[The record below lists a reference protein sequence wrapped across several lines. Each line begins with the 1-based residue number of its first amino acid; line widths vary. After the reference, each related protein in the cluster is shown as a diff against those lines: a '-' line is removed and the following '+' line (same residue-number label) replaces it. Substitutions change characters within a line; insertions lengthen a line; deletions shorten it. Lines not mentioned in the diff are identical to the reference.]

1 MDNAFLEKLVNEK
14 IQTTYAKIITYSFDE
29 KPLSSIEGRVS
40 SGSIQANG
48 ASAVRRTLSL
58 SMVAKPEI
66 ANIESLDNEIAINK
80 KVKVYIGRKNGFAD
94 YQKYGDIV
102 WFNCGLYVI
111 SSASINQSTSGW
123 TISISGKDK
132 MALLDGTAGG
142 TLPTAVTFHEIF
154 EDLGDGNYKI
164 DYPTIYQIIQEAV
177 NHYGEIPLHDIIIND
192 LDKVAK
198 VLIKYIGGKPIYF
211 AENYASFAYAEDAVH
226 TQKYTYGQDVGYEFT
241 AFTYPGELVLAA
253 GATVVNLLEKICQIL
268 GNYEYFFDLDGR
280 FIFQEKK
287 NYLNTVSPIAYLV
300 PQDYIQS
307 YSTEAAYEIRDSDTL
322 VSLTR
327 SPRYEDIK
335 NDFVVWG
342 KNDSGVDIH
351 YRLVIDEKPVLNKC
365 KKYMWSV
372 VDVMGDVINYLYTDT
387 NTKPDG
393 ANELAASP
401 CEEWREEIYRNAL
414 ERQAQAQSTEPYD
427 AEMLAFWRLLYDPDN
442 KDWIYPD
449 YPEYNYWSPSVREDP
464 ASLVFWIDFID
475 TTSEVG
481 KYAVSQIGRRMKVVN
496 NDNIKILFTKEIPPI
511 VFIPDY
517 QKVADLLEIEAPAL
531 KFTGTLAGATS
542 CLGNNRGFATFSWRD
557 VSQKGYSSN
566 GTDWTPARVLY
577 GFDAVGCSNTRMVAV
592 DNTNKRS
599 YYSDNGGI
607 SWKTGSYSVG
617 FNILNITYCNDRFL
631 GFTGSG
637 SSFKIVHSYD
647 GISWTITSDI
657 LPSRWKN
664 DWGSFAYGN
673 GVYIA
678 RSNDSG
684 FMYSTDGLSW
694 EHITVPSVKPGTTT
708 SCLWNKITYFKGKF
722 IATAYGRDC
731 VITSADGKNW
741 EFVILPEKQYSQILV
756 EYKDKLYSFDN
767 GHASLVTEDGTTWT
781 VWQDMSYI
789 KAAAVSQG
797 KLLLIN
803 RDETYQCTE
812 DMKNWITA
820 NYAAAVREYCAAN
833 ETNYLFQ
840 LSPQVESSFVHSST
854 GSSAFDEIRNLLYQ
868 YLVYNTTISISCL
881 PRYWYEPNNMI
892 YLENREN
899 DIQGNYVITQY
910 SLPLTYNGTMSIT
923 MTQALTRV

>member
-1 MDNAFLEKLVNEK
+1 MNNSLLEKLVNEK
-14 IQTTYAKIITYSFDE
+14 IQTTYAKIVTYSFDE

-40 SGSIQANG
+40 GGSIQANG

-66 ANIESLDNEIAINK
+66 ANIENFDNEIAINK
-80 KVKVYIGRKNGFAD
+80 KVKIYIGRLVENE
-94 YQKYGDIV
+94 IM
-102 WFNCGLYVI
+102 WFNCGFYVI
-111 SSASINQSTSGW
+111 SNASVNQSTSGW

-177 NHYGEIPLHDIIIND
+177 NHYGEIPLHDIVIND
-192 LDKVAK
+192 LEKVAK

-226 TQKYTYGQDVGYEFT
+226 IQKYTYGQDVGYEFT

-307 YSTEAAYEIRDSDTL
+307 YSTEAAYEIKDSDTL

-342 KNDSGVDIH
+342 KNTSGVDIH

-372 VDVMGDVINYLYTDT
+372 VNDMGDVINYLYTDT
-387 NTKPDG
+387 NTKP
-393 ANELAASP
+393 AEAKELAASP

-414 ERQAQAQSTEPYD
+414 ERQVQAQSTEPYD
-427 AEMLAFWRLLYDPDN
+427 AEMLAFWRLLYNPDN
-442 KDWIYPD
+442 KDWVYAN
-449 YPEYNYWSPSVREDP
+449 YPEYNHWNPSVREDP
-464 ASLVFWIDFID
+464 ASLIFWIDFID

-496 NDNIKILFTKEIPPI
+496 NDSIKILFTKQIPPI

-517 QKVADLLEIEAPAL
+517 QEVADLLEIEYA
-531 KFTGTLAGATS
+531 
-542 CLGNNRGFATFSWRD
+542 
-557 VSQKGYSSN
+557 
-566 GTDWTPARVLY
+566 
-577 GFDAVGCSNTRMVAV
+577 DAEDA
-592 DNTNKRS
+592 
-599 YYSDNGGI
+599 
-607 SWKTGSYSVG
+607 
-617 FNILNITYCNDRFL
+617 
-631 GFTGSG
+631 
-637 SSFKIVHSYD
+637 
-647 GISWTITSDI
+647 
-657 LPSRWKN
+657 
-664 DWGSFAYGN
+664 A
-673 GVYIA
+673 
-678 RSNDSG
+678 
-684 FMYSTDGLSW
+684 
-694 EHITVPSVKPGTTT
+694 
-708 SCLWNKITYFKGKF
+708 
-722 IATAYGRDC
+722 
-731 VITSADGKNW
+731 
-741 EFVILPEKQYSQILV
+741 EK
-756 EYKDKLYSFDN
+756 
-767 GHASLVTEDGTTWT
+767 
-781 VWQDMSYI
+781 
-789 KAAAVSQG
+789 
-797 KLLLIN
+797 
-803 RDETYQCTE
+803 
-812 DMKNWITA
+812 
-820 NYAAAVREYCAAN
+820 VREYCAAN
-833 ETNYLFQ
+833 ETNYFFQ
-840 LSPQVESSFVHSST
+840 LSPQVESSFVNSST

-899 DIQGNYVITQY
+899 GIQGNYVITQY

>member
-1 MDNAFLEKLVNEK
+1 MDNILLEKLVNEK

-40 SGSIQANG
+40 GGSIQANG

-58 SMVAKPEI
+58 SMIAKPEI
-66 ANIESLDNEIAINK
+66 ANIENLDNEIAINK
-80 KVKVYIGRKNGFAD
+80 KVKVYIGRLVENE
-94 YQKYGDIV
+94 IM
-102 WFNCGLYVI
+102 WFNCGFYVI
-111 SSASINQSTSGW
+111 SSASVNQSTSGW

-192 LDKVAK
+192 LEKVAK

-287 NYLNTVSPIAYLV
+287 NYLNTVSPIVYLV

-307 YSTEAAYEIRDSDTL
+307 YSTEATYEIKDSDTL

-342 KNDSGVDIH
+342 KNASGVDIH

-372 VDVMGDVINYLYTDT
+372 VNDMGDVINYLYTDT
-387 NTKPDG
+387 NTKP
-393 ANELAASP
+393 AEAKELVASP

-414 ERQAQAQSTEPYD
+414 ERQAQVQPTEPYD
-427 AEMLAFWRLLYDPDN
+427 AEMLAFWRLLYNPDN
-442 KDWIYPD
+442 KDWVYAD
-449 YPEYNYWSPSVREDP
+449 YPEYNHWNPNVREDP

-496 NDNIKILFTKEIPPI
+496 NDNIKILFAKQIPPI

-517 QKVADLLEIEAPAL
+517 QEVADLLEIEYTNAE
-531 KFTGTLAGATS
+531 
-542 CLGNNRGFATFSWRD
+542 
-557 VSQKGYSSN
+557 
-566 GTDWTPARVLY
+566 
-577 GFDAVGCSNTRMVAV
+577 DAA
-592 DNTNKRS
+592 
-599 YYSDNGGI
+599 
-607 SWKTGSYSVG
+607 
-617 FNILNITYCNDRFL
+617 
-631 GFTGSG
+631 
-637 SSFKIVHSYD
+637 
-647 GISWTITSDI
+647 
-657 LPSRWKN
+657 
-664 DWGSFAYGN
+664 
-673 GVYIA
+673 
-678 RSNDSG
+678 
-684 FMYSTDGLSW
+684 
-694 EHITVPSVKPGTTT
+694 
-708 SCLWNKITYFKGKF
+708 
-722 IATAYGRDC
+722 
-731 VITSADGKNW
+731 
-741 EFVILPEKQYSQILV
+741 EK
-756 EYKDKLYSFDN
+756 
-767 GHASLVTEDGTTWT
+767 
-781 VWQDMSYI
+781 
-789 KAAAVSQG
+789 
-797 KLLLIN
+797 
-803 RDETYQCTE
+803 
-812 DMKNWITA
+812 
-820 NYAAAVREYCAAN
+820 VREYCAAN
-833 ETNYLFQ
+833 ETNYFFK
-840 LSPQVESSFVHSST
+840 LSPQVESSFVNSST
-854 GSSAFDEIRNLLYQ
+854 GVSAFDEIRNLLYQ

-899 DIQGNYVITQY
+899 GIQGNYVITQY

>member
-1 MDNAFLEKLVNEK
+1 MDNILLEKLVNEK

-40 SGSIQANG
+40 GGSIQANG

-66 ANIESLDNEIAINK
+66 ANIENLDNEIAINK
-80 KVKVYIGRKNGFAD
+80 KVKVYIGRLVENE
-94 YQKYGDIV
+94 IM
-102 WFNCGLYVI
+102 WFNCGFYVI
-111 SSASINQSTSGW
+111 SSASVNQSTSGW

-192 LDKVAK
+192 LEQVAK

-241 AFTYPGELVLAA
+241 AFTYPGELVFAA

-287 NYLNTVSPIAYLV
+287 NYLNTVSPIVYLV

-307 YSTEAAYEIRDSDTL
+307 YSTEAAYEIKDSDTL

-342 KNDSGVDIH
+342 KNASGVDIH

-372 VDVMGDVINYLYTDT
+372 VNDMGDVINYLYTDT
-387 NTKPDG
+387 NTKP
-393 ANELAASP
+393 AEAKELVASP

-414 ERQAQAQSTEPYD
+414 ERQAQVQSTEPYD

-442 KDWIYPD
+442 KDWVYAD
-449 YPEYNYWSPSVREDP
+449 YPEYNYWNPSVREDP

-496 NDNIKILFTKEIPPI
+496 NDDIKILFTKQIPPI

-517 QKVADLLEIEAPAL
+517 QEVADLLEIEYTNAE
-531 KFTGTLAGATS
+531 
-542 CLGNNRGFATFSWRD
+542 
-557 VSQKGYSSN
+557 
-566 GTDWTPARVLY
+566 
-577 GFDAVGCSNTRMVAV
+577 DAA
-592 DNTNKRS
+592 
-599 YYSDNGGI
+599 
-607 SWKTGSYSVG
+607 
-617 FNILNITYCNDRFL
+617 
-631 GFTGSG
+631 
-637 SSFKIVHSYD
+637 
-647 GISWTITSDI
+647 
-657 LPSRWKN
+657 
-664 DWGSFAYGN
+664 
-673 GVYIA
+673 
-678 RSNDSG
+678 
-684 FMYSTDGLSW
+684 
-694 EHITVPSVKPGTTT
+694 
-708 SCLWNKITYFKGKF
+708 
-722 IATAYGRDC
+722 
-731 VITSADGKNW
+731 
-741 EFVILPEKQYSQILV
+741 EK
-756 EYKDKLYSFDN
+756 
-767 GHASLVTEDGTTWT
+767 
-781 VWQDMSYI
+781 
-789 KAAAVSQG
+789 
-797 KLLLIN
+797 
-803 RDETYQCTE
+803 
-812 DMKNWITA
+812 
-820 NYAAAVREYCAAN
+820 VREYCAAN
-833 ETNYLFQ
+833 ETNYFFQ

-854 GSSAFDEIRNLLYQ
+854 GPSAFDEIRNLLYQ

-899 DIQGNYVITQY
+899 GIQGNYVITQY

>member
-1 MDNAFLEKLVNEK
+1 MNNQLLEKLVNEK
-14 IQTTYAKIITYSFDE
+14 IQTTYAKIVTYSFDE

-40 SGSIQANG
+40 GGSIQANG

-66 ANIESLDNEIAINK
+66 ANIENLDNEIAINK
-80 KVKVYIGRKNGFAD
+80 KVKVYIGRLA
-94 YQKYGDIV
+94 GDEIM
-102 WFNCGLYVI
+102 WFNCGFYVI
-111 SSASINQSTSGW
+111 SSASVNQSTSGW

-192 LDKVAK
+192 LEKVAK

-307 YSTEAAYEIRDSDTL
+307 YSTEAAYEIKDSDTL

-342 KNDSGVDIH
+342 KNASGVDIH

-365 KKYMWSV
+365 KRYMWSV
-372 VDVMGDVINYLYTDT
+372 VDDMGDVINYLYTDT
-387 NTKPDG
+387 NTKP
-393 ANELAASP
+393 AEAKELVASP

-414 ERQAQAQSTEPYD
+414 ERQAQVQSTEPYD

-442 KDWIYPD
+442 KDWVYAD
-449 YPEYNYWSPSVREDP
+449 YPEYNHWNPSVREDP

-496 NDNIKILFTKEIPPI
+496 NDDIKILFTKQTPPI

-517 QKVADLLEIEAPAL
+517 QEVADLLEIEYA
-531 KFTGTLAGATS
+531 
-542 CLGNNRGFATFSWRD
+542 
-557 VSQKGYSSN
+557 
-566 GTDWTPARVLY
+566 
-577 GFDAVGCSNTRMVAV
+577 DAEDA
-592 DNTNKRS
+592 
-599 YYSDNGGI
+599 
-607 SWKTGSYSVG
+607 
-617 FNILNITYCNDRFL
+617 
-631 GFTGSG
+631 
-637 SSFKIVHSYD
+637 
-647 GISWTITSDI
+647 
-657 LPSRWKN
+657 
-664 DWGSFAYGN
+664 A
-673 GVYIA
+673 
-678 RSNDSG
+678 
-684 FMYSTDGLSW
+684 
-694 EHITVPSVKPGTTT
+694 
-708 SCLWNKITYFKGKF
+708 
-722 IATAYGRDC
+722 
-731 VITSADGKNW
+731 
-741 EFVILPEKQYSQILV
+741 EK
-756 EYKDKLYSFDN
+756 
-767 GHASLVTEDGTTWT
+767 
-781 VWQDMSYI
+781 
-789 KAAAVSQG
+789 
-797 KLLLIN
+797 
-803 RDETYQCTE
+803 
-812 DMKNWITA
+812 
-820 NYAAAVREYCAAN
+820 VREYCAAN
-833 ETNYLFQ
+833 ETNYFFQ

-868 YLVYNTTISISCL
+868 YLIYNTTISISCL

-899 DIQGNYVITQY
+899 GIQGNYVITQY

>member
-1 MDNAFLEKLVNEK
+1 MDNILLEKLVNEK

-40 SGSIQANG
+40 GGSIQANG

-58 SMVAKPEI
+58 SMIAKPEI
-66 ANIESLDNEIAINK
+66 ANIENLDNEIAINK
-80 KVKVYIGRKNGFAD
+80 KVKVYIGRLA
-94 YQKYGDIV
+94 GDEIM
-102 WFNCGLYVI
+102 WFNCGFYVI
-111 SSASINQSTSGW
+111 SSASVNQSTSGW

-192 LDKVAK
+192 LEKVAK

-241 AFTYPGELVLAA
+241 AFTYPGELVFAA

-287 NYLNTVSPIAYLV
+287 NYLNTVSPITYLV

-307 YSTEAAYEIRDSDTL
+307 YSTEAAYEIKDSDTL

-327 SPRYEDIK
+327 SPRYDDIK

-342 KNDSGVDIH
+342 KNASGVDIH

-372 VDVMGDVINYLYTDT
+372 VNDMGDVINYLYTDT
-387 NTKPDG
+387 NTKP
-393 ANELAASP
+393 AEAKELVASP

-414 ERQAQAQSTEPYD
+414 ERQAQVQSTEPYD

-442 KDWIYPD
+442 KDWVYAD
-449 YPEYNYWSPSVREDP
+449 YPEYNYWNPSVREDP

-496 NDNIKILFTKEIPPI
+496 NDDIKILFTKQIPPI

-517 QKVADLLEIEAPAL
+517 QEVADLLEIEYTNAE
-531 KFTGTLAGATS
+531 
-542 CLGNNRGFATFSWRD
+542 
-557 VSQKGYSSN
+557 
-566 GTDWTPARVLY
+566 
-577 GFDAVGCSNTRMVAV
+577 DAA
-592 DNTNKRS
+592 
-599 YYSDNGGI
+599 
-607 SWKTGSYSVG
+607 
-617 FNILNITYCNDRFL
+617 
-631 GFTGSG
+631 
-637 SSFKIVHSYD
+637 
-647 GISWTITSDI
+647 
-657 LPSRWKN
+657 
-664 DWGSFAYGN
+664 
-673 GVYIA
+673 
-678 RSNDSG
+678 
-684 FMYSTDGLSW
+684 
-694 EHITVPSVKPGTTT
+694 
-708 SCLWNKITYFKGKF
+708 
-722 IATAYGRDC
+722 
-731 VITSADGKNW
+731 
-741 EFVILPEKQYSQILV
+741 EK
-756 EYKDKLYSFDN
+756 
-767 GHASLVTEDGTTWT
+767 
-781 VWQDMSYI
+781 
-789 KAAAVSQG
+789 
-797 KLLLIN
+797 
-803 RDETYQCTE
+803 
-812 DMKNWITA
+812 
-820 NYAAAVREYCAAN
+820 VREYCAAN
-833 ETNYLFQ
+833 ETNYFFQ

-854 GSSAFDEIRNLLYQ
+854 GPSAFDEIRNLLYQ

-899 DIQGNYVITQY
+899 GIQGNYVITQY

>member
-1 MDNAFLEKLVNEK
+1 MDNILLEKLVNEK

-40 SGSIQANG
+40 GGSIQANG

-66 ANIESLDNEIAINK
+66 ANIENLDNEIAINK
-80 KVKVYIGRKNGFAD
+80 KVKVYIGRLVENE
-94 YQKYGDIV
+94 IM
-102 WFNCGLYVI
+102 WFNCGFYVI
-111 SSASINQSTSGW
+111 SSASVNQSTSGW

-192 LDKVAK
+192 LEKVAK

-287 NYLNTVSPIAYLV
+287 NYLNTVSPITYLI

-307 YSTEAAYEIRDSDTL
+307 YSTEAAYEIKDSDTL

-342 KNDSGVDIH
+342 KNASGVDIH

-372 VDVMGDVINYLYTDT
+372 IDTAGDVINYLYTDT
-387 NTKPDG
+387 NTKP
-393 ANELAASP
+393 AEAKELVASP

-414 ERQAQAQSTEPYD
+414 ERQAQVQSTEPYD

-442 KDWIYPD
+442 KDWVYAD
-449 YPEYNYWSPSVREDP
+449 YPEYNYWNPSVREDP

-496 NDNIKILFTKEIPPI
+496 NDDIKILFTKQIPPI

-517 QKVADLLEIEAPAL
+517 QEIADLLEIEYTNAE
-531 KFTGTLAGATS
+531 
-542 CLGNNRGFATFSWRD
+542 
-557 VSQKGYSSN
+557 
-566 GTDWTPARVLY
+566 
-577 GFDAVGCSNTRMVAV
+577 DAA
-592 DNTNKRS
+592 
-599 YYSDNGGI
+599 
-607 SWKTGSYSVG
+607 
-617 FNILNITYCNDRFL
+617 
-631 GFTGSG
+631 
-637 SSFKIVHSYD
+637 
-647 GISWTITSDI
+647 
-657 LPSRWKN
+657 
-664 DWGSFAYGN
+664 
-673 GVYIA
+673 
-678 RSNDSG
+678 
-684 FMYSTDGLSW
+684 
-694 EHITVPSVKPGTTT
+694 
-708 SCLWNKITYFKGKF
+708 
-722 IATAYGRDC
+722 
-731 VITSADGKNW
+731 
-741 EFVILPEKQYSQILV
+741 EK
-756 EYKDKLYSFDN
+756 
-767 GHASLVTEDGTTWT
+767 
-781 VWQDMSYI
+781 
-789 KAAAVSQG
+789 
-797 KLLLIN
+797 
-803 RDETYQCTE
+803 
-812 DMKNWITA
+812 
-820 NYAAAVREYCAAN
+820 VREYCAAN
-833 ETNYLFQ
+833 ETNYFFQ

-854 GSSAFDEIRNLLYQ
+854 GPSAFDEIRNLLYQ

-899 DIQGNYVITQY
+899 GIQGNYVITQY

>member
-1 MDNAFLEKLVNEK
+1 MNNSLLEKLVNEK
-14 IQTTYAKIITYSFDE
+14 IQTTYAKIVTYSFDE

-40 SGSIQANG
+40 GGSIQANG

-66 ANIESLDNEIAINK
+66 ANIENFDNEIAINK
-80 KVKVYIGRKNGFAD
+80 KVKIYIGRLVENE
-94 YQKYGDIV
+94 IM
-102 WFNCGLYVI
+102 WFNCGFYVI
-111 SSASINQSTSGW
+111 SNASVNQSTSGW

-192 LDKVAK
+192 LEKVAK

-226 TQKYTYGQDVGYEFT
+226 TQKYIYGQDVGYEFT

-307 YSTEAAYEIRDSDTL
+307 YSTEAAYEIKDSDTL

-342 KNDSGVDIH
+342 KNASGVDIH

-372 VDVMGDVINYLYTDT
+372 VNDAGNVINYLYTDT
-387 NTKPDG
+387 NTKP
-393 ANELAASP
+393 AEAKKLTASP

-414 ERQAQAQSTEPYD
+414 ERQVQAQSTEPYD

-442 KDWIYPD
+442 KDWIYAN
-449 YPEYNYWSPSVREDP
+449 YPEYNHWNPGVREDP

-496 NDNIKILFTKEIPPI
+496 NDSIKILFTKQIPPI

-517 QKVADLLEIEAPAL
+517 QEVADLLEIEYA
-531 KFTGTLAGATS
+531 
-542 CLGNNRGFATFSWRD
+542 
-557 VSQKGYSSN
+557 
-566 GTDWTPARVLY
+566 
-577 GFDAVGCSNTRMVAV
+577 DAEDA
-592 DNTNKRS
+592 
-599 YYSDNGGI
+599 
-607 SWKTGSYSVG
+607 
-617 FNILNITYCNDRFL
+617 
-631 GFTGSG
+631 
-637 SSFKIVHSYD
+637 
-647 GISWTITSDI
+647 
-657 LPSRWKN
+657 
-664 DWGSFAYGN
+664 A
-673 GVYIA
+673 
-678 RSNDSG
+678 
-684 FMYSTDGLSW
+684 
-694 EHITVPSVKPGTTT
+694 
-708 SCLWNKITYFKGKF
+708 
-722 IATAYGRDC
+722 
-731 VITSADGKNW
+731 
-741 EFVILPEKQYSQILV
+741 EK
-756 EYKDKLYSFDN
+756 
-767 GHASLVTEDGTTWT
+767 
-781 VWQDMSYI
+781 
-789 KAAAVSQG
+789 
-797 KLLLIN
+797 
-803 RDETYQCTE
+803 
-812 DMKNWITA
+812 
-820 NYAAAVREYCAAN
+820 VREYCAAN
-833 ETNYLFQ
+833 ETNYFFQ
-840 LSPQVESSFVHSST
+840 LSPQVESSFVNSST

-868 YLVYNTTISISCL
+868 YLIYNTAISISCL

-899 DIQGNYVITQY
+899 GIQGNYVITQY

>member
-1 MDNAFLEKLVNEK
+1 MYDNTFLEKLVNEK
-14 IQTTYAKIITYSFDE
+14 IQTTYAKIVTYTFDE
-29 KPLSSIEGRVS
+29 RPLSSIEGRVS
-40 SGSIQANG
+40 GGSIQANG

-58 SMVAKPEI
+58 SMVAKPET

-102 WFNCGLYVI
+102 WFKCGFYVI

-123 TISISGKDK
+123 TINISGKDK

-154 EDLGDGNYKI
+154 EDLGDGDYKI
-164 DYPTIYQIIQEAV
+164 DYPTIYQIIQESV
-177 NHYGEIPLHDIIIND
+177 NHYGEIPLHDIVIND
-192 LDKVAK
+192 LEKVAK

-226 TQKYTYGQDVGYEFT
+226 TKKYVYGQDVGYEFT
-241 AFTYPGELVLAA
+241 SFTYPGELVLAA
-253 GATVVNLLEKICQIL
+253 GSTVVNLLDKICQVL

-287 NYLNTVSPIAYLV
+287 NYLNTVSPLAYLV

-307 YSTEAAYEIRDSDTL
+307 YSTEAAYEIKDSDTL

-342 KNDSGVDIH
+342 KNSSGVDIH

-372 VDVMGDVINYLYTDT
+372 VDDAGDVINYLYTDD

-393 ANELAASP
+393 TKELAASP

-427 AEMLAFWRLLYDPDN
+427 AEMLAFWRTLYDPDN
-442 KDWIYPD
+442 KDWVYAD

-475 TTSEVG
+475 TTSAVG

-496 NDNIKILFTKEIPPI
+496 DDSINILFTKQIPPI

-517 QKVADLLEIEAPAL
+517 QEVADLLEIEYDSAED
-531 KFTGTLAGATS
+531 AG
-542 CLGNNRGFATFSWRD
+542 
-557 VSQKGYSSN
+557 
-566 GTDWTPARVLY
+566 
-577 GFDAVGCSNTRMVAV
+577 
-592 DNTNKRS
+592 NK
-599 YYSDNGGI
+599 
-607 SWKTGSYSVG
+607 
-617 FNILNITYCNDRFL
+617 
-631 GFTGSG
+631 
-637 SSFKIVHSYD
+637 
-647 GISWTITSDI
+647 
-657 LPSRWKN
+657 
-664 DWGSFAYGN
+664 
-673 GVYIA
+673 
-678 RSNDSG
+678 
-684 FMYSTDGLSW
+684 
-694 EHITVPSVKPGTTT
+694 
-708 SCLWNKITYFKGKF
+708 
-722 IATAYGRDC
+722 
-731 VITSADGKNW
+731 
-741 EFVILPEKQYSQILV
+741 
-756 EYKDKLYSFDN
+756 
-767 GHASLVTEDGTTWT
+767 
-781 VWQDMSYI
+781 
-789 KAAAVSQG
+789 
-797 KLLLIN
+797 
-803 RDETYQCTE
+803 
-812 DMKNWITA
+812 
-820 NYAAAVREYCAAN
+820 VREYCAAN
-833 ETNYLFQ
+833 ETNYFFQ
-840 LSPQVESSFVHSST
+840 LSPQVESSFVNSST

-881 PRYWYEPNNMI
+881 PRYWYEPNNML

-899 DIQGNYVITQY
+899 GIQGNYVITQY

-923 MTQALTRV
+923 LTEALTRV

>member
-1 MDNAFLEKLVNEK
+1 MNNSLLEKLVNEK
-14 IQTTYAKIITYSFDE
+14 IQTIYAKIVTYSFDE

-40 SGSIQANG
+40 GGSIQANG

-66 ANIESLDNEIAINK
+66 ANIENLDNEIAINK
-80 KVKVYIGRKNGFAD
+80 KVKVYIGRLMENE
-94 YQKYGDIV
+94 IM
-102 WFNCGLYVI
+102 WFNCGFYVI
-111 SSASINQSTSGW
+111 SSSSVNQSTSGW

-192 LDKVAK
+192 LEKVAK

-226 TQKYTYGQDVGYEFT
+226 TQKYIYGQDVGYEFT

-307 YSTEAAYEIRDSDTL
+307 YSTEAVYEIKDSDTL

-342 KNDSGVDIH
+342 KNASGVDIH

-372 VDVMGDVINYLYTDT
+372 VNDMGDVINYLYTDT
-387 NTKPDG
+387 NTKP
-393 ANELAASP
+393 AEAKELVASP

-414 ERQAQAQSTEPYD
+414 ERQAQVQSTEPYD

-442 KDWIYPD
+442 KDWVYAN
-449 YPEYNYWSPSVREDP
+449 YPEYNHWNPSVREDP

-496 NDNIKILFTKEIPPI
+496 NDDIKILFTKQIPPI

-517 QKVADLLEIEAPAL
+517 QEVADLLEIEYTNAE
-531 KFTGTLAGATS
+531 
-542 CLGNNRGFATFSWRD
+542 
-557 VSQKGYSSN
+557 
-566 GTDWTPARVLY
+566 
-577 GFDAVGCSNTRMVAV
+577 DAA
-592 DNTNKRS
+592 
-599 YYSDNGGI
+599 
-607 SWKTGSYSVG
+607 
-617 FNILNITYCNDRFL
+617 
-631 GFTGSG
+631 
-637 SSFKIVHSYD
+637 
-647 GISWTITSDI
+647 
-657 LPSRWKN
+657 
-664 DWGSFAYGN
+664 
-673 GVYIA
+673 
-678 RSNDSG
+678 
-684 FMYSTDGLSW
+684 
-694 EHITVPSVKPGTTT
+694 
-708 SCLWNKITYFKGKF
+708 
-722 IATAYGRDC
+722 
-731 VITSADGKNW
+731 
-741 EFVILPEKQYSQILV
+741 EK
-756 EYKDKLYSFDN
+756 
-767 GHASLVTEDGTTWT
+767 
-781 VWQDMSYI
+781 
-789 KAAAVSQG
+789 
-797 KLLLIN
+797 
-803 RDETYQCTE
+803 
-812 DMKNWITA
+812 
-820 NYAAAVREYCAAN
+820 VREYCAAN
-833 ETNYLFQ
+833 ETNYFFQ

-854 GSSAFDEIRNLLYQ
+854 GPSAFDEIRNLLYQ
-868 YLVYNTTISISCL
+868 YLIYNTTISISCL

-899 DIQGNYVITQY
+899 GIQGNYVITQY

>member
-1 MDNAFLEKLVNEK
+1 MDNILLEKLVNEK

-40 SGSIQANG
+40 GGSIQANG

-66 ANIESLDNEIAINK
+66 SNIEDLDNEIAINK
-80 KVKVYIGRKNGFAD
+80 KVKVYIGRLA
-94 YQKYGDIV
+94 GDEIM
-102 WFNCGLYVI
+102 WFNCGFYVI
-111 SSASINQSTSGW
+111 SSASVNQSTSGW

-192 LDKVAK
+192 LEKVAK

-226 TQKYTYGQDVGYEFT
+226 TKKYTYGQDVGYEFT
-241 AFTYPGELVLAA
+241 AFTYPGELVFAA

-287 NYLNTVSPIAYLV
+287 NYLNTVSPIVYLI

-307 YSTEAAYEIRDSDTL
+307 YSTEATYEIKDSDTL

-342 KNDSGVDIH
+342 KNASGVDIH

-372 VDVMGDVINYLYTDT
+372 VNDMGDVINYLYTDT
-387 NTKPDG
+387 NTKP
-393 ANELAASP
+393 AEAKELVASP

-414 ERQAQAQSTEPYD
+414 ERQAQVQSTEPYD

-442 KDWIYPD
+442 KDWVYAD
-449 YPEYNYWSPSVREDP
+449 YPEYNYWNPSVREDP

-496 NDNIKILFTKEIPPI
+496 NDNIKILFTKQIPPI

-517 QKVADLLEIEAPAL
+517 QEVADLLEIEYTNAE
-531 KFTGTLAGATS
+531 
-542 CLGNNRGFATFSWRD
+542 
-557 VSQKGYSSN
+557 
-566 GTDWTPARVLY
+566 
-577 GFDAVGCSNTRMVAV
+577 DAA
-592 DNTNKRS
+592 
-599 YYSDNGGI
+599 
-607 SWKTGSYSVG
+607 
-617 FNILNITYCNDRFL
+617 
-631 GFTGSG
+631 
-637 SSFKIVHSYD
+637 
-647 GISWTITSDI
+647 
-657 LPSRWKN
+657 
-664 DWGSFAYGN
+664 
-673 GVYIA
+673 
-678 RSNDSG
+678 
-684 FMYSTDGLSW
+684 
-694 EHITVPSVKPGTTT
+694 
-708 SCLWNKITYFKGKF
+708 
-722 IATAYGRDC
+722 
-731 VITSADGKNW
+731 
-741 EFVILPEKQYSQILV
+741 EK
-756 EYKDKLYSFDN
+756 
-767 GHASLVTEDGTTWT
+767 
-781 VWQDMSYI
+781 
-789 KAAAVSQG
+789 
-797 KLLLIN
+797 
-803 RDETYQCTE
+803 
-812 DMKNWITA
+812 
-820 NYAAAVREYCAAN
+820 VREYCAAN
-833 ETNYLFQ
+833 ETNYFFQ

-854 GSSAFDEIRNLLYQ
+854 GPSAFDEIRNLLYQ

-899 DIQGNYVITQY
+899 GIQGNYVITQY

>member
-1 MDNAFLEKLVNEK
+1 MNNSLLEKLVNEK
-14 IQTTYAKIITYSFDE
+14 IQTTYAKIVTYSFDE

-40 SGSIQANG
+40 GGSIQANG

-66 ANIESLDNEIAINK
+66 ANIENLDNEIAINK
-80 KVKVYIGRKNGFAD
+80 KVKVYIGRLVVD
-94 YQKYGDIV
+94 EIM
-102 WFNCGLYVI
+102 WFNCGFYVI
-111 SSASINQSTSGW
+111 SSASVNQSTSGW

-192 LDKVAK
+192 LEKVAK

-211 AENYASFAYAEDAVH
+211 AENYASFAYTEDAVH
-226 TQKYTYGQDVGYEFT
+226 TKKYTYGQDVGYEFT

-253 GATVVNLLEKICQIL
+253 GSTVVNLLEKICQIL

-307 YSTEAAYEIRDSDTL
+307 YSTEAAYEIKDSDTL

-342 KNDSGVDIH
+342 KNASGVDIH

-372 VDVMGDVINYLYTDT
+372 VNDMGDVINYLYTDT
-387 NTKPDG
+387 NTKP
-393 ANELAASP
+393 AEAKELVASP

-414 ERQAQAQSTEPYD
+414 ERQAQVQSTEPYD

-442 KDWIYPD
+442 KDWVYAD
-449 YPEYNYWSPSVREDP
+449 YPEYNHWNPSVREDP

-496 NDNIKILFTKEIPPI
+496 NDDIKILFTKQIPPI

-517 QKVADLLEIEAPAL
+517 QEVADLLEIEYA
-531 KFTGTLAGATS
+531 
-542 CLGNNRGFATFSWRD
+542 
-557 VSQKGYSSN
+557 
-566 GTDWTPARVLY
+566 
-577 GFDAVGCSNTRMVAV
+577 DAEDA
-592 DNTNKRS
+592 
-599 YYSDNGGI
+599 
-607 SWKTGSYSVG
+607 
-617 FNILNITYCNDRFL
+617 
-631 GFTGSG
+631 
-637 SSFKIVHSYD
+637 
-647 GISWTITSDI
+647 
-657 LPSRWKN
+657 
-664 DWGSFAYGN
+664 A
-673 GVYIA
+673 
-678 RSNDSG
+678 
-684 FMYSTDGLSW
+684 
-694 EHITVPSVKPGTTT
+694 
-708 SCLWNKITYFKGKF
+708 
-722 IATAYGRDC
+722 
-731 VITSADGKNW
+731 
-741 EFVILPEKQYSQILV
+741 EK
-756 EYKDKLYSFDN
+756 
-767 GHASLVTEDGTTWT
+767 
-781 VWQDMSYI
+781 
-789 KAAAVSQG
+789 
-797 KLLLIN
+797 
-803 RDETYQCTE
+803 
-812 DMKNWITA
+812 
-820 NYAAAVREYCAAN
+820 VREYCAAN
-833 ETNYLFQ
+833 ETNYFFQ
-840 LSPQVESSFVHSST
+840 LSPQVESSFVNSST

-868 YLVYNTTISISCL
+868 YLIYNTTISISCL

-899 DIQGNYVITQY
+899 GIQGNYVITQY

>member
-1 MDNAFLEKLVNEK
+1 MDNILLEKLVNEK

-40 SGSIQANG
+40 GGSIQANG

-58 SMVAKPEI
+58 SMIAKPEI
-66 ANIESLDNEIAINK
+66 ANIENLDNEIAINK
-80 KVKVYIGRKNGFAD
+80 KVKVYIGRLVENE
-94 YQKYGDIV
+94 IM
-102 WFNCGLYVI
+102 WFNCGFYVI
-111 SSASINQSTSGW
+111 SSASVNQSTSGW

-192 LDKVAK
+192 LEKIAK

-287 NYLNTVSPIAYLV
+287 NYLNTVSPITYLV

-307 YSTEAAYEIRDSDTL
+307 YSTEVAYEIKDSDTL

-372 VDVMGDVINYLYTDT
+372 VNDMGDVINYLYTDT
-387 NTKPDG
+387 NTKPVE
-393 ANELAASP
+393 AKELAASP

-442 KDWIYPD
+442 KDWVYAD
-449 YPEYNYWSPSVREDP
+449 YPEYNHWNPNVREDP

-496 NDNIKILFTKEIPPI
+496 NDNIKILFTKQIPPI

-517 QKVADLLEIEAPAL
+517 QEVADLLEIEYTNAE
-531 KFTGTLAGATS
+531 
-542 CLGNNRGFATFSWRD
+542 
-557 VSQKGYSSN
+557 
-566 GTDWTPARVLY
+566 
-577 GFDAVGCSNTRMVAV
+577 DAA
-592 DNTNKRS
+592 
-599 YYSDNGGI
+599 
-607 SWKTGSYSVG
+607 
-617 FNILNITYCNDRFL
+617 
-631 GFTGSG
+631 
-637 SSFKIVHSYD
+637 
-647 GISWTITSDI
+647 
-657 LPSRWKN
+657 
-664 DWGSFAYGN
+664 
-673 GVYIA
+673 
-678 RSNDSG
+678 
-684 FMYSTDGLSW
+684 
-694 EHITVPSVKPGTTT
+694 
-708 SCLWNKITYFKGKF
+708 
-722 IATAYGRDC
+722 
-731 VITSADGKNW
+731 
-741 EFVILPEKQYSQILV
+741 EK
-756 EYKDKLYSFDN
+756 
-767 GHASLVTEDGTTWT
+767 
-781 VWQDMSYI
+781 
-789 KAAAVSQG
+789 
-797 KLLLIN
+797 
-803 RDETYQCTE
+803 
-812 DMKNWITA
+812 
-820 NYAAAVREYCAAN
+820 VREYCAAN
-833 ETNYLFQ
+833 ETNYFFQ

-868 YLVYNTTISISCL
+868 YLIYNTTISISCL

-899 DIQGNYVITQY
+899 GIQGNYVITQY

>member
-1 MDNAFLEKLVNEK
+1 MDNILLEKLVNEK

-40 SGSIQANG
+40 GGSIQANG

-58 SMVAKPEI
+58 SMIAKPEI
-66 ANIESLDNEIAINK
+66 ANIEDLDNEIAINK
-80 KVKVYIGRKNGFAD
+80 KVKVYIGRLA
-94 YQKYGDIV
+94 GDEIM
-102 WFNCGLYVI
+102 WFNCGFYVI
-111 SSASINQSTSGW
+111 SSASVNQSTSGW

-164 DYPTIYQIIQEAV
+164 DYPTIYQIIQEVV

-192 LDKVAK
+192 LEKVAK

-241 AFTYPGELVLAA
+241 AFTYPGELVFAA

-287 NYLNTVSPIAYLV
+287 NYLNTVSPITYLV

-307 YSTEAAYEIRDSDTL
+307 YSTEAAYEIKDSDTL

-342 KNDSGVDIH
+342 KNASGVDIH

-372 VDVMGDVINYLYTDT
+372 VNDMGDVINYLYTDT
-387 NTKPDG
+387 NTKP
-393 ANELAASP
+393 AEAKELVASP

-414 ERQAQAQSTEPYD
+414 ERQAQVQSTEPYD
-427 AEMLAFWRLLYDPDN
+427 AEMLAFWRLLYDPNN
-442 KDWIYPD
+442 KDWVYAD
-449 YPEYNYWSPSVREDP
+449 YPEYNYWNPSVREDP

-496 NDNIKILFTKEIPPI
+496 NDDIKILFTKQIPPI

-517 QKVADLLEIEAPAL
+517 QEVADLLEIEYTNAE
-531 KFTGTLAGATS
+531 
-542 CLGNNRGFATFSWRD
+542 
-557 VSQKGYSSN
+557 
-566 GTDWTPARVLY
+566 
-577 GFDAVGCSNTRMVAV
+577 DAA
-592 DNTNKRS
+592 
-599 YYSDNGGI
+599 
-607 SWKTGSYSVG
+607 
-617 FNILNITYCNDRFL
+617 
-631 GFTGSG
+631 
-637 SSFKIVHSYD
+637 
-647 GISWTITSDI
+647 
-657 LPSRWKN
+657 
-664 DWGSFAYGN
+664 
-673 GVYIA
+673 
-678 RSNDSG
+678 
-684 FMYSTDGLSW
+684 
-694 EHITVPSVKPGTTT
+694 
-708 SCLWNKITYFKGKF
+708 
-722 IATAYGRDC
+722 
-731 VITSADGKNW
+731 
-741 EFVILPEKQYSQILV
+741 EK
-756 EYKDKLYSFDN
+756 
-767 GHASLVTEDGTTWT
+767 
-781 VWQDMSYI
+781 
-789 KAAAVSQG
+789 
-797 KLLLIN
+797 
-803 RDETYQCTE
+803 
-812 DMKNWITA
+812 
-820 NYAAAVREYCAAN
+820 VRECCAAN
-833 ETNYLFQ
+833 ETNYFFQ

-854 GSSAFDEIRNLLYQ
+854 GPSAFDEIRNLLYQ

-899 DIQGNYVITQY
+899 GIQGNYVITQY

>member
-1 MDNAFLEKLVNEK
+1 MDNILLEKLVNEK

-40 SGSIQANG
+40 GGSIQANG

-58 SMVAKPEI
+58 SIVAKPEI
-66 ANIESLDNEIAINK
+66 ANIENLDNEIAINK
-80 KVKVYIGRKNGFAD
+80 KVKVYIGRLVENE
-94 YQKYGDIV
+94 IM
-102 WFNCGLYVI
+102 WFNCGFYVI
-111 SSASINQSTSGW
+111 SSASVNQSTSGW

-192 LDKVAK
+192 LEKVAK

-287 NYLNTVSPIAYLV
+287 NYLNTVSPITYLI

-307 YSTEAAYEIRDSDTL
+307 YSTEAAYEIKDSDTL

-342 KNDSGVDIH
+342 KNASGVDIH

-372 VDVMGDVINYLYTDT
+372 IDTAGDVINYLYTDT
-387 NTKPDG
+387 NTKP
-393 ANELAASP
+393 AEAKELVASP

-414 ERQAQAQSTEPYD
+414 ERQAQVQSTEPYD

-442 KDWIYPD
+442 KDWVYAD
-449 YPEYNYWSPSVREDP
+449 YPEYNYWNPSVREDP

-496 NDNIKILFTKEIPPI
+496 NDDIKILFTKQIPPI

-517 QKVADLLEIEAPAL
+517 QEIADLLEIEYTNAE
-531 KFTGTLAGATS
+531 
-542 CLGNNRGFATFSWRD
+542 
-557 VSQKGYSSN
+557 
-566 GTDWTPARVLY
+566 
-577 GFDAVGCSNTRMVAV
+577 DAA
-592 DNTNKRS
+592 
-599 YYSDNGGI
+599 
-607 SWKTGSYSVG
+607 
-617 FNILNITYCNDRFL
+617 
-631 GFTGSG
+631 
-637 SSFKIVHSYD
+637 
-647 GISWTITSDI
+647 
-657 LPSRWKN
+657 
-664 DWGSFAYGN
+664 
-673 GVYIA
+673 
-678 RSNDSG
+678 
-684 FMYSTDGLSW
+684 
-694 EHITVPSVKPGTTT
+694 
-708 SCLWNKITYFKGKF
+708 
-722 IATAYGRDC
+722 
-731 VITSADGKNW
+731 
-741 EFVILPEKQYSQILV
+741 EK
-756 EYKDKLYSFDN
+756 
-767 GHASLVTEDGTTWT
+767 
-781 VWQDMSYI
+781 
-789 KAAAVSQG
+789 
-797 KLLLIN
+797 
-803 RDETYQCTE
+803 
-812 DMKNWITA
+812 
-820 NYAAAVREYCAAN
+820 VREYCAAN
-833 ETNYLFQ
+833 ETNYFFQ

-854 GSSAFDEIRNLLYQ
+854 GPSAFDEIRNLLYQ

-899 DIQGNYVITQY
+899 GIQGNYVITQY

>member
-1 MDNAFLEKLVNEK
+1 MNNSLLEKLVNEK
-14 IQTTYAKIITYSFDE
+14 IQTTYAKIVTYSFDE

-40 SGSIQANG
+40 GGSIQANG

-66 ANIESLDNEIAINK
+66 ANIEDLDNEIAINK
-80 KVKVYIGRKNGFAD
+80 KVKVYIGRLVENE
-94 YQKYGDIV
+94 IM
-102 WFNCGLYVI
+102 WFNCGFYVI
-111 SSASINQSTSGW
+111 SSASVNQSTSGW

-142 TLPTAVTFHEIF
+142 TLPSAVTFHEIF

-192 LDKVAK
+192 LEKVAK

-211 AENYASFAYAEDAVH
+211 SENYASFAYAEDAVH

-307 YSTEAAYEIRDSDTL
+307 YSTEATYEIKDSDTL

-342 KNDSGVDIH
+342 KNASGVDIH

-372 VDVMGDVINYLYTDT
+372 VNDMGDVINYLYTDT
-387 NTKPDG
+387 NTKP
-393 ANELAASP
+393 AEAKELVASP

-414 ERQAQAQSTEPYD
+414 ERQAQVQSTEPYD

-442 KDWIYPD
+442 KDWVYAD
-449 YPEYNYWSPSVREDP
+449 YPEYNYWNPSVREDP

-496 NDNIKILFTKEIPPI
+496 NDSIKILFTKQIPPI

-517 QKVADLLEIEAPAL
+517 QEVADLLEIEYTNAE
-531 KFTGTLAGATS
+531 
-542 CLGNNRGFATFSWRD
+542 
-557 VSQKGYSSN
+557 
-566 GTDWTPARVLY
+566 
-577 GFDAVGCSNTRMVAV
+577 DAA
-592 DNTNKRS
+592 
-599 YYSDNGGI
+599 
-607 SWKTGSYSVG
+607 
-617 FNILNITYCNDRFL
+617 
-631 GFTGSG
+631 
-637 SSFKIVHSYD
+637 
-647 GISWTITSDI
+647 
-657 LPSRWKN
+657 
-664 DWGSFAYGN
+664 
-673 GVYIA
+673 
-678 RSNDSG
+678 
-684 FMYSTDGLSW
+684 
-694 EHITVPSVKPGTTT
+694 
-708 SCLWNKITYFKGKF
+708 
-722 IATAYGRDC
+722 
-731 VITSADGKNW
+731 
-741 EFVILPEKQYSQILV
+741 EK
-756 EYKDKLYSFDN
+756 
-767 GHASLVTEDGTTWT
+767 
-781 VWQDMSYI
+781 
-789 KAAAVSQG
+789 
-797 KLLLIN
+797 
-803 RDETYQCTE
+803 
-812 DMKNWITA
+812 
-820 NYAAAVREYCAAN
+820 VREYCAAN
-833 ETNYLFQ
+833 ETNYFFQ

-854 GSSAFDEIRNLLYQ
+854 GPSAFDEIRNLLYQ
-868 YLVYNTTISISCL
+868 YLIYNTTISISCL

-899 DIQGNYVITQY
+899 GIQGNYVITQY

>member
-1 MDNAFLEKLVNEK
+1 MNNAFLEKLVNEK
-14 IQTTYAKIITYSFDE
+14 IQTTYAKIVTYSFDE

-40 SGSIQANG
+40 GGSIQANG

-58 SMVAKPEI
+58 SMVAKPENADI
-66 ANIESLDNEIAINK
+66 ENIDNEIAINK
-80 KVKVYIGRKNGFAD
+80 KVKVYIGRLVRD
-94 YQKYGDIV
+94 ETM
-102 WFNCGLYVI
+102 WFNCGFYVI
-111 SSASINQSTSGW
+111 SSASVNQSTSGW
-123 TISISGKDK
+123 TINISGKDK

-154 EDLGDGNYKI
+154 EDLGNGDYKI
-164 DYPTIYQIIQEAV
+164 DYPTIYQIIQKAV
-177 NHYGEIPLHDIIIND
+177 SHYGEIPLHDIVIND

-211 AENYASFAYAEDAVH
+211 AENYASFAYAEDSVH

-241 AFTYPGELVLAA
+241 EFTYPGELVLAA

-307 YSTEAAYEIRDSDTL
+307 YSTEAVYEIKDSDTL

-335 NDFVVWG
+335 NDFIVWG
-342 KNDSGVDIH
+342 KNASGVDIH
-351 YRLVIDEKPVLNKC
+351 YRLVIDEKPILNKC

-372 VDVMGDVINYLYTDT
+372 VDATGDVINYLYTNT

-393 ANELAASP
+393 AKELVASP

-414 ERQAQAQSTEPYD
+414 ERQAQVQSTEPYD

-442 KDWIYPD
+442 KDWTYVD
-449 YPEYNYWSPSVREDP
+449 YPEYNHWNPSVREDP

-496 NDNIKILFTKEIPPI
+496 NDSIKILFTKQIPPI

-517 QKVADLLEIEAPAL
+517 QEVADLLEIEY
-531 KFTGTLAGATS
+531 T
-542 CLGNNRGFATFSWRD
+542 
-557 VSQKGYSSN
+557 
-566 GTDWTPARVLY
+566 
-577 GFDAVGCSNTRMVAV
+577 
-592 DNTNKRS
+592 
-599 YYSDNGGI
+599 
-607 SWKTGSYSVG
+607 
-617 FNILNITYCNDRFL
+617 
-631 GFTGSG
+631 
-637 SSFKIVHSYD
+637 
-647 GISWTITSDI
+647 
-657 LPSRWKN
+657 
-664 DWGSFAYGN
+664 
-673 GVYIA
+673 
-678 RSNDSG
+678 
-684 FMYSTDGLSW
+684 
-694 EHITVPSVKPGTTT
+694 SVKD
-708 SCLWNKITYFKGKF
+708 
-722 IATAYGRDC
+722 AA
-731 VITSADGKNW
+731 
-741 EFVILPEKQYSQILV
+741 EK
-756 EYKDKLYSFDN
+756 
-767 GHASLVTEDGTTWT
+767 
-781 VWQDMSYI
+781 
-789 KAAAVSQG
+789 
-797 KLLLIN
+797 
-803 RDETYQCTE
+803 
-812 DMKNWITA
+812 
-820 NYAAAVREYCAAN
+820 VREYCAAN
-833 ETNYLFQ
+833 ETNYFFQ
-840 LSPQVESSFVHSST
+840 LSPQVESSFVNSST

-868 YLVYNTTISISCL
+868 YLIYNTTISISCL

-899 DIQGNYVITQY
+899 GIQGNYVITQY

>member
-1 MDNAFLEKLVNEK
+1 MDNILLEKLVNEK

-40 SGSIQANG
+40 GGSIQANG

-58 SMVAKPEI
+58 SMIAKPEI
-66 ANIESLDNEIAINK
+66 ANIENLDNEIAINK
-80 KVKVYIGRKNGFAD
+80 KVKVYIGRLMENE
-94 YQKYGDIV
+94 IM
-102 WFNCGLYVI
+102 WFNCGFYVI
-111 SSASINQSTSGW
+111 SSASVNQSTSGW

-142 TLPTAVTFHEIF
+142 ILPTAVTFHEIF

-192 LDKVAK
+192 LEKVAK

-211 AENYASFAYAEDAVH
+211 AESYASFAYAEDAVH
-226 TQKYTYGQDVGYEFT
+226 TQKYIYGQDVGYEFT

-307 YSTEAAYEIRDSDTL
+307 YSTEAAYEIKDSDTL

-342 KNDSGVDIH
+342 KNASGVDIH

-372 VDVMGDVINYLYTDT
+372 VNDMGDVINYLYTDT
-387 NTKPDG
+387 NTKP
-393 ANELAASP
+393 AEAKELVASP

-414 ERQAQAQSTEPYD
+414 ERQAQVQSTEPYD

-442 KDWIYPD
+442 KDWIYAD
-449 YPEYNYWSPSVREDP
+449 YPEYNHWNPSVREDP

-496 NDNIKILFTKEIPPI
+496 NDDIKILFTKQIPPI

-517 QKVADLLEIEAPAL
+517 QEVADLLEIEYA
-531 KFTGTLAGATS
+531 
-542 CLGNNRGFATFSWRD
+542 
-557 VSQKGYSSN
+557 
-566 GTDWTPARVLY
+566 
-577 GFDAVGCSNTRMVAV
+577 DAEDA
-592 DNTNKRS
+592 
-599 YYSDNGGI
+599 
-607 SWKTGSYSVG
+607 
-617 FNILNITYCNDRFL
+617 
-631 GFTGSG
+631 
-637 SSFKIVHSYD
+637 
-647 GISWTITSDI
+647 
-657 LPSRWKN
+657 
-664 DWGSFAYGN
+664 A
-673 GVYIA
+673 
-678 RSNDSG
+678 
-684 FMYSTDGLSW
+684 
-694 EHITVPSVKPGTTT
+694 
-708 SCLWNKITYFKGKF
+708 
-722 IATAYGRDC
+722 
-731 VITSADGKNW
+731 
-741 EFVILPEKQYSQILV
+741 EK
-756 EYKDKLYSFDN
+756 
-767 GHASLVTEDGTTWT
+767 
-781 VWQDMSYI
+781 
-789 KAAAVSQG
+789 
-797 KLLLIN
+797 
-803 RDETYQCTE
+803 
-812 DMKNWITA
+812 
-820 NYAAAVREYCAAN
+820 VREYCAAN
-833 ETNYLFQ
+833 ETNYFFQ

-854 GSSAFDEIRNLLYQ
+854 GPSAFDEIRNLLYQ
-868 YLVYNTTISISCL
+868 YLIYNTTISISCL

-899 DIQGNYVITQY
+899 GIQGNYVITQY

>member
-1 MDNAFLEKLVNEK
+1 MDNILLEKLVNEK

-40 SGSIQANG
+40 GGSIQANG

-58 SMVAKPEI
+58 SMIAKPEI
-66 ANIESLDNEIAINK
+66 ANIEDLDNEIAINK
-80 KVKVYIGRKNGFAD
+80 KVKVYIGRLA
-94 YQKYGDIV
+94 GDEIM
-102 WFNCGLYVI
+102 WFNCGFYVI
-111 SSASINQSTSGW
+111 SSASVNQSTSGW

-192 LDKVAK
+192 LEKVAK

-287 NYLNTVSPIAYLV
+287 NYLNTVSPITYLV

-307 YSTEAAYEIRDSDTL
+307 YSTEAAYEIKDSDTL

-342 KNDSGVDIH
+342 KNASGVDIH

-372 VDVMGDVINYLYTDT
+372 VNDMGDVINYLYTDI
-387 NTKPDG
+387 NTKP
-393 ANELAASP
+393 AEAKELVATP

-414 ERQAQAQSTEPYD
+414 ERQAQVQSTEPYD

-442 KDWIYPD
+442 KDWVYAD
-449 YPEYNYWSPSVREDP
+449 YPEYNYWNPSVREDP

-496 NDNIKILFTKEIPPI
+496 NDDIKILFTKQIPPI

-517 QKVADLLEIEAPAL
+517 QEVADLLEIEYTNAE
-531 KFTGTLAGATS
+531 
-542 CLGNNRGFATFSWRD
+542 
-557 VSQKGYSSN
+557 
-566 GTDWTPARVLY
+566 
-577 GFDAVGCSNTRMVAV
+577 DAA
-592 DNTNKRS
+592 
-599 YYSDNGGI
+599 
-607 SWKTGSYSVG
+607 
-617 FNILNITYCNDRFL
+617 
-631 GFTGSG
+631 
-637 SSFKIVHSYD
+637 
-647 GISWTITSDI
+647 
-657 LPSRWKN
+657 
-664 DWGSFAYGN
+664 
-673 GVYIA
+673 
-678 RSNDSG
+678 
-684 FMYSTDGLSW
+684 
-694 EHITVPSVKPGTTT
+694 
-708 SCLWNKITYFKGKF
+708 
-722 IATAYGRDC
+722 
-731 VITSADGKNW
+731 
-741 EFVILPEKQYSQILV
+741 EK
-756 EYKDKLYSFDN
+756 
-767 GHASLVTEDGTTWT
+767 
-781 VWQDMSYI
+781 
-789 KAAAVSQG
+789 
-797 KLLLIN
+797 
-803 RDETYQCTE
+803 
-812 DMKNWITA
+812 
-820 NYAAAVREYCAAN
+820 VREYCAAN
-833 ETNYLFQ
+833 ETNYFFQ

-854 GSSAFDEIRNLLYQ
+854 GPSAFDEIRNLLYQ
-868 YLVYNTTISISCL
+868 YLIYNTTISISCL

-899 DIQGNYVITQY
+899 GIQGNYVITQY

>member
-1 MDNAFLEKLVNEK
+1 MNNSLLEKLVNEK
-14 IQTTYAKIITYSFDE
+14 IQTTYAKIVTYSFDE

-40 SGSIQANG
+40 GGSIQANG

-66 ANIESLDNEIAINK
+66 ANIENFDNEIAINK
-80 KVKVYIGRKNGFAD
+80 KVKIYIGRLVENE
-94 YQKYGDIV
+94 IM
-102 WFNCGLYVI
+102 WFNCGFYVI
-111 SSASINQSTSGW
+111 SNASVNQSTSGW

-192 LDKVAK
+192 LEKVAK

-226 TQKYTYGQDVGYEFT
+226 IQKYTYGQDVGYEFT

-253 GATVVNLLEKICQIL
+253 GTTVVNLLEKICQIL

-307 YSTEAAYEIRDSDTL
+307 YSTEAAYEIKDSDTL

-342 KNDSGVDIH
+342 KNTSGVDIH

-372 VDVMGDVINYLYTDT
+372 VNDMGDVINYLYTDT
-387 NTKPDG
+387 NTKP
-393 ANELAASP
+393 AEAKELAASP

-414 ERQAQAQSTEPYD
+414 ERQVQAQSTEPYD
-427 AEMLAFWRLLYDPDN
+427 AEMLAFWRLLYNPDN
-442 KDWIYPD
+442 KDWVYAN
-449 YPEYNYWSPSVREDP
+449 YPEYNHWNPSVREDP
-464 ASLVFWIDFID
+464 ASLIFWIDFID

-496 NDNIKILFTKEIPPI
+496 NDSIKILFTKQIPPI

-517 QKVADLLEIEAPAL
+517 QEVADLLEIEYA
-531 KFTGTLAGATS
+531 
-542 CLGNNRGFATFSWRD
+542 
-557 VSQKGYSSN
+557 
-566 GTDWTPARVLY
+566 
-577 GFDAVGCSNTRMVAV
+577 DAEDA
-592 DNTNKRS
+592 
-599 YYSDNGGI
+599 
-607 SWKTGSYSVG
+607 
-617 FNILNITYCNDRFL
+617 
-631 GFTGSG
+631 
-637 SSFKIVHSYD
+637 
-647 GISWTITSDI
+647 
-657 LPSRWKN
+657 
-664 DWGSFAYGN
+664 A
-673 GVYIA
+673 
-678 RSNDSG
+678 
-684 FMYSTDGLSW
+684 
-694 EHITVPSVKPGTTT
+694 
-708 SCLWNKITYFKGKF
+708 
-722 IATAYGRDC
+722 
-731 VITSADGKNW
+731 
-741 EFVILPEKQYSQILV
+741 EK
-756 EYKDKLYSFDN
+756 
-767 GHASLVTEDGTTWT
+767 
-781 VWQDMSYI
+781 
-789 KAAAVSQG
+789 
-797 KLLLIN
+797 
-803 RDETYQCTE
+803 
-812 DMKNWITA
+812 
-820 NYAAAVREYCAAN
+820 VREYCAAN
-833 ETNYLFQ
+833 ETNYFFQ
-840 LSPQVESSFVHSST
+840 LSPQVESSFVNSST

-899 DIQGNYVITQY
+899 GIQGNYVITQY

>member
-1 MDNAFLEKLVNEK
+1 MDNILLEKLVNEK

-40 SGSIQANG
+40 GGSIQANG

-58 SMVAKPEI
+58 SMIAKPEI
-66 ANIESLDNEIAINK
+66 ANIEDLDNEIAINK
-80 KVKVYIGRKNGFAD
+80 KVKVYIGRLA
-94 YQKYGDIV
+94 GDEIM
-102 WFNCGLYVI
+102 WFNCGFYVI
-111 SSASINQSTSGW
+111 SSASVNQSTSGW

-192 LDKVAK
+192 LEKVAK

-287 NYLNTVSPIAYLV
+287 NYLNTVSPIAYLT

-307 YSTEAAYEIRDSDTL
+307 YSTEAAYEIKDSDTL

-342 KNDSGVDIH
+342 KNASGVDIH

-372 VDVMGDVINYLYTDT
+372 VNDMGDVINYLYTDI
-387 NTKPDG
+387 NTKP
-393 ANELAASP
+393 AEAKELVASP

-414 ERQAQAQSTEPYD
+414 ERQAQVQSTEPYD

-442 KDWIYPD
+442 KDWVYAD
-449 YPEYNYWSPSVREDP
+449 YPEYNYWNPSVREDP

-496 NDNIKILFTKEIPPI
+496 NDDIKILFTKQIPPI
-511 VFIPDY
+511 VFIPNY
-517 QKVADLLEIEAPAL
+517 QEVADLLEIEYTNAE
-531 KFTGTLAGATS
+531 
-542 CLGNNRGFATFSWRD
+542 
-557 VSQKGYSSN
+557 
-566 GTDWTPARVLY
+566 
-577 GFDAVGCSNTRMVAV
+577 DAA
-592 DNTNKRS
+592 
-599 YYSDNGGI
+599 
-607 SWKTGSYSVG
+607 
-617 FNILNITYCNDRFL
+617 
-631 GFTGSG
+631 
-637 SSFKIVHSYD
+637 
-647 GISWTITSDI
+647 
-657 LPSRWKN
+657 
-664 DWGSFAYGN
+664 
-673 GVYIA
+673 
-678 RSNDSG
+678 
-684 FMYSTDGLSW
+684 
-694 EHITVPSVKPGTTT
+694 
-708 SCLWNKITYFKGKF
+708 
-722 IATAYGRDC
+722 
-731 VITSADGKNW
+731 
-741 EFVILPEKQYSQILV
+741 EK
-756 EYKDKLYSFDN
+756 
-767 GHASLVTEDGTTWT
+767 
-781 VWQDMSYI
+781 
-789 KAAAVSQG
+789 
-797 KLLLIN
+797 
-803 RDETYQCTE
+803 
-812 DMKNWITA
+812 
-820 NYAAAVREYCAAN
+820 VREYCAAN
-833 ETNYLFQ
+833 ETNYFFQ

-868 YLVYNTTISISCL
+868 YLIYNTTISISCL

-899 DIQGNYVITQY
+899 GIQGNYVITQY

>member
-1 MDNAFLEKLVNEK
+1 MDNILLEKLVNEK

-40 SGSIQANG
+40 GGSIQANG

-66 ANIESLDNEIAINK
+66 ANIENLDNEIAINK
-80 KVKVYIGRKNGFAD
+80 KVKVYIGRLMENE
-94 YQKYGDIV
+94 IM
-102 WFNCGLYVI
+102 WFNCGFYVI
-111 SSASINQSTSGW
+111 SSASVNQSTSGW

-192 LDKVAK
+192 LEKVAK

-307 YSTEAAYEIRDSDTL
+307 YSTEAAYEIKDSDTL

-342 KNDSGVDIH
+342 KNASGVDIH
-351 YRLVIDEKPVLNKC
+351 YRLVIDEKPVFNKC

-372 VDVMGDVINYLYTDT
+372 VNDMGDIINYLYTDT
-387 NTKPDG
+387 NTKP
-393 ANELAASP
+393 AEAKELVASP

-414 ERQAQAQSTEPYD
+414 ERQAQVQSTEPYD

-442 KDWIYPD
+442 KDWVYAD
-449 YPEYNYWSPSVREDP
+449 YPEYNYWNPSVREDP
-464 ASLVFWIDFID
+464 ASLIFWIDFID

-496 NDNIKILFTKEIPPI
+496 NDNIKILFAKQIPPI

-517 QKVADLLEIEAPAL
+517 QEVADLLEIEYTNAE
-531 KFTGTLAGATS
+531 
-542 CLGNNRGFATFSWRD
+542 
-557 VSQKGYSSN
+557 
-566 GTDWTPARVLY
+566 
-577 GFDAVGCSNTRMVAV
+577 DAA
-592 DNTNKRS
+592 
-599 YYSDNGGI
+599 
-607 SWKTGSYSVG
+607 
-617 FNILNITYCNDRFL
+617 
-631 GFTGSG
+631 
-637 SSFKIVHSYD
+637 
-647 GISWTITSDI
+647 
-657 LPSRWKN
+657 
-664 DWGSFAYGN
+664 
-673 GVYIA
+673 
-678 RSNDSG
+678 
-684 FMYSTDGLSW
+684 
-694 EHITVPSVKPGTTT
+694 
-708 SCLWNKITYFKGKF
+708 
-722 IATAYGRDC
+722 
-731 VITSADGKNW
+731 
-741 EFVILPEKQYSQILV
+741 EK
-756 EYKDKLYSFDN
+756 
-767 GHASLVTEDGTTWT
+767 
-781 VWQDMSYI
+781 
-789 KAAAVSQG
+789 
-797 KLLLIN
+797 
-803 RDETYQCTE
+803 
-812 DMKNWITA
+812 
-820 NYAAAVREYCAAN
+820 VREYCAAN
-833 ETNYLFQ
+833 ETNYFFK
-840 LSPQVESSFVHSST
+840 LSPQVESSFVNSST
-854 GSSAFDEIRNLLYQ
+854 GVSAFDEIRNLLYQ

-899 DIQGNYVITQY
+899 SIQGNYVITQY

>member
-1 MDNAFLEKLVNEK
+1 MNNSLLKKLVNEK
-14 IQTTYAKIITYSFDE
+14 IQTTYAKIVTYSFDE

-40 SGSIQANG
+40 GGSIQANG

-66 ANIESLDNEIAINK
+66 ANIENLDNEIAINK
-80 KVKVYIGRKNGFAD
+80 KVKVYIGRLMENE
-94 YQKYGDIV
+94 IM
-102 WFNCGLYVI
+102 WFNCGFYVI
-111 SSASINQSTSGW
+111 SSASVNQSTSGW

-192 LDKVAK
+192 LEKVAK

-287 NYLNTVSPIAYLV
+287 NYLNTVSPITYLV

-307 YSTEAAYEIRDSDTL
+307 YSTEATYEIKDSDTL

-342 KNDSGVDIH
+342 KNASGVDIH

-372 VDVMGDVINYLYTDT
+372 VNDMGDVINYLYTDT
-387 NTKPDG
+387 NTKP
-393 ANELAASP
+393 AEAKELVASP

-414 ERQAQAQSTEPYD
+414 ERQAQVQSTEPYD

-442 KDWIYPD
+442 KDWVYAD
-449 YPEYNYWSPSVREDP
+449 YPEYNYWNPSVREDP

-496 NDNIKILFTKEIPPI
+496 NDNIKILFTKQIPPI

-517 QKVADLLEIEAPAL
+517 QEVADLLEIEYTNAE
-531 KFTGTLAGATS
+531 
-542 CLGNNRGFATFSWRD
+542 
-557 VSQKGYSSN
+557 
-566 GTDWTPARVLY
+566 
-577 GFDAVGCSNTRMVAV
+577 DAA
-592 DNTNKRS
+592 
-599 YYSDNGGI
+599 
-607 SWKTGSYSVG
+607 
-617 FNILNITYCNDRFL
+617 
-631 GFTGSG
+631 
-637 SSFKIVHSYD
+637 
-647 GISWTITSDI
+647 
-657 LPSRWKN
+657 
-664 DWGSFAYGN
+664 
-673 GVYIA
+673 
-678 RSNDSG
+678 
-684 FMYSTDGLSW
+684 
-694 EHITVPSVKPGTTT
+694 
-708 SCLWNKITYFKGKF
+708 
-722 IATAYGRDC
+722 
-731 VITSADGKNW
+731 
-741 EFVILPEKQYSQILV
+741 EK
-756 EYKDKLYSFDN
+756 
-767 GHASLVTEDGTTWT
+767 
-781 VWQDMSYI
+781 
-789 KAAAVSQG
+789 
-797 KLLLIN
+797 
-803 RDETYQCTE
+803 
-812 DMKNWITA
+812 
-820 NYAAAVREYCAAN
+820 VREYCAAN
-833 ETNYLFQ
+833 ETNYFFQ

-854 GSSAFDEIRNLLYQ
+854 GPSAFDEIRNLLYQ
-868 YLVYNTTISISCL
+868 YLIYNTTISISCL

-899 DIQGNYVITQY
+899 GIQGNYVITQY

>member
-1 MDNAFLEKLVNEK
+1 MDDNIFLEKLVNKK
-14 IQTTYAKIITYSFDE
+14 IQTTYAKIVTYSFDE
-29 KPLSSIEGRVS
+29 KPLSSVEGRVS
-40 SGSIQANG
+40 GGSIQANG

-66 ANIESLDNEIAINK
+66 ANIENLDNEIAINK
-80 KVKVYIGRKNGFAD
+80 KIKVYIGRLA
-94 YQKYGDIV
+94 GDEIM
-102 WFNCGLYVI
+102 WFNCGFYVI
-111 SSASINQSTSGW
+111 SSASVNQSTSGW

-192 LDKVAK
+192 LEKVAK

-241 AFTYPGELVLAA
+241 VFTYPGELVLAA

-307 YSTEAAYEIRDSDTL
+307 YSTEAAYEIKDSDTL

-342 KNDSGVDIH
+342 KNASGVDIH

-372 VDVMGDVINYLYTDT
+372 VDDAGDVINYLYTDT
-387 NTKPDG
+387 NTKP
-393 ANELAASP
+393 AEAKELAASP

-414 ERQAQAQSTEPYD
+414 ERQAQVQSTEPYD

-442 KDWIYPD
+442 KDWVYAD
-449 YPEYNYWSPSVREDP
+449 YPEYNHWNPSVREDP

-496 NDNIKILFTKEIPPI
+496 NDNIKILFTKQTPPI

-517 QKVADLLEIEAPAL
+517 QEVADLLEIEYTNAE
-531 KFTGTLAGATS
+531 
-542 CLGNNRGFATFSWRD
+542 
-557 VSQKGYSSN
+557 
-566 GTDWTPARVLY
+566 
-577 GFDAVGCSNTRMVAV
+577 DAA
-592 DNTNKRS
+592 
-599 YYSDNGGI
+599 
-607 SWKTGSYSVG
+607 
-617 FNILNITYCNDRFL
+617 
-631 GFTGSG
+631 
-637 SSFKIVHSYD
+637 
-647 GISWTITSDI
+647 
-657 LPSRWKN
+657 
-664 DWGSFAYGN
+664 
-673 GVYIA
+673 
-678 RSNDSG
+678 
-684 FMYSTDGLSW
+684 
-694 EHITVPSVKPGTTT
+694 
-708 SCLWNKITYFKGKF
+708 
-722 IATAYGRDC
+722 
-731 VITSADGKNW
+731 
-741 EFVILPEKQYSQILV
+741 EK
-756 EYKDKLYSFDN
+756 
-767 GHASLVTEDGTTWT
+767 
-781 VWQDMSYI
+781 
-789 KAAAVSQG
+789 
-797 KLLLIN
+797 
-803 RDETYQCTE
+803 
-812 DMKNWITA
+812 
-820 NYAAAVREYCAAN
+820 VREYCAAN
-833 ETNYLFQ
+833 ETNYFFQ

-854 GSSAFDEIRNLLYQ
+854 GPSAFDEIRNLLYQ
-868 YLVYNTTISISCL
+868 YLIYNTTISISCL

-899 DIQGNYVITQY
+899 GIQGNYVITQY

>member
-1 MDNAFLEKLVNEK
+1 MNNSLLEKLVNEK
-14 IQTTYAKIITYSFDE
+14 IQITYAKIVTYSFDE

-40 SGSIQANG
+40 EGSIQANG

-58 SMVAKPEI
+58 SMIAKPEI
-66 ANIESLDNEIAINK
+66 ANIEDLDNEIAINK
-80 KVKVYIGRKNGFAD
+80 KVKVYIGRLV
-94 YQKYGDIV
+94 GDEIM
-102 WFNCGLYVI
+102 WFNCGFYVI
-111 SSASINQSTSGW
+111 SSASVNQSTSGW

-192 LDKVAK
+192 LEKVAK

-287 NYLNTVSPIAYLV
+287 NYLNTVSPITYLV

-307 YSTEAAYEIRDSDTL
+307 YSTEAAYEIKDSDTL

-342 KNDSGVDIH
+342 KNANGVDIH

-372 VDVMGDVINYLYTDT
+372 VNDMGDVINYLYTDT
-387 NTKPDG
+387 NTKP
-393 ANELAASP
+393 AEAKELVASP

-414 ERQAQAQSTEPYD
+414 ERQAQVQSTEPYD

-442 KDWIYPD
+442 EDWIYVD
-449 YPEYNYWSPSVREDP
+449 YPECNHWNPSVREDP
-464 ASLVFWIDFID
+464 ASLIFWIDFID

-496 NDNIKILFTKEIPPI
+496 NDNIKILFTKQIPPI

-517 QKVADLLEIEAPAL
+517 QEVADLLEIEYTNAE
-531 KFTGTLAGATS
+531 
-542 CLGNNRGFATFSWRD
+542 
-557 VSQKGYSSN
+557 
-566 GTDWTPARVLY
+566 
-577 GFDAVGCSNTRMVAV
+577 DAA
-592 DNTNKRS
+592 
-599 YYSDNGGI
+599 
-607 SWKTGSYSVG
+607 
-617 FNILNITYCNDRFL
+617 
-631 GFTGSG
+631 
-637 SSFKIVHSYD
+637 
-647 GISWTITSDI
+647 
-657 LPSRWKN
+657 
-664 DWGSFAYGN
+664 
-673 GVYIA
+673 
-678 RSNDSG
+678 
-684 FMYSTDGLSW
+684 
-694 EHITVPSVKPGTTT
+694 
-708 SCLWNKITYFKGKF
+708 
-722 IATAYGRDC
+722 
-731 VITSADGKNW
+731 
-741 EFVILPEKQYSQILV
+741 EK
-756 EYKDKLYSFDN
+756 
-767 GHASLVTEDGTTWT
+767 
-781 VWQDMSYI
+781 
-789 KAAAVSQG
+789 
-797 KLLLIN
+797 
-803 RDETYQCTE
+803 
-812 DMKNWITA
+812 
-820 NYAAAVREYCAAN
+820 VREYCAAN
-833 ETNYLFQ
+833 ETNYFFQ

-854 GSSAFDEIRNLLYQ
+854 GPSAFDEIRNLLYQ

-899 DIQGNYVITQY
+899 GIQGNYVITQY

>member
-1 MDNAFLEKLVNEK
+1 MDNILLEKLVNEK

-40 SGSIQANG
+40 GGSIQANG

-58 SMVAKPEI
+58 SMIAKPEI
-66 ANIESLDNEIAINK
+66 ANIEDLDNEIAINK
-80 KVKVYIGRKNGFAD
+80 KVKVYIGRLA
-94 YQKYGDIV
+94 GDEIM
-102 WFNCGLYVI
+102 WFNCGFYVI
-111 SSASINQSTSGW
+111 SSASVNQSTSGW

-192 LDKVAK
+192 LEKVAK

-241 AFTYPGELVLAA
+241 AFTYPGELVFAA

-280 FIFQEKK
+280 FVFQEKK

-307 YSTEAAYEIRDSDTL
+307 YSTEAAYEIKDSDTL

-342 KNDSGVDIH
+342 KNASGVDIH

-372 VDVMGDVINYLYTDT
+372 VNDMGDVINYLYTDT
-387 NTKPDG
+387 NTKP
-393 ANELAASP
+393 AEAKELVAGP

-414 ERQAQAQSTEPYD
+414 ERQAQVQSTEPYD

-442 KDWIYPD
+442 KDWVYAD
-449 YPEYNYWSPSVREDP
+449 YPEYNYWNPSVREDP

-496 NDNIKILFTKEIPPI
+496 NDDIKVLFTKQIPPI

-517 QKVADLLEIEAPAL
+517 QEVADLLEIEYTNAE
-531 KFTGTLAGATS
+531 
-542 CLGNNRGFATFSWRD
+542 
-557 VSQKGYSSN
+557 
-566 GTDWTPARVLY
+566 
-577 GFDAVGCSNTRMVAV
+577 DAA
-592 DNTNKRS
+592 
-599 YYSDNGGI
+599 
-607 SWKTGSYSVG
+607 
-617 FNILNITYCNDRFL
+617 
-631 GFTGSG
+631 
-637 SSFKIVHSYD
+637 
-647 GISWTITSDI
+647 
-657 LPSRWKN
+657 
-664 DWGSFAYGN
+664 
-673 GVYIA
+673 
-678 RSNDSG
+678 
-684 FMYSTDGLSW
+684 
-694 EHITVPSVKPGTTT
+694 
-708 SCLWNKITYFKGKF
+708 
-722 IATAYGRDC
+722 
-731 VITSADGKNW
+731 
-741 EFVILPEKQYSQILV
+741 EK
-756 EYKDKLYSFDN
+756 
-767 GHASLVTEDGTTWT
+767 
-781 VWQDMSYI
+781 
-789 KAAAVSQG
+789 
-797 KLLLIN
+797 
-803 RDETYQCTE
+803 
-812 DMKNWITA
+812 
-820 NYAAAVREYCAAN
+820 VREYCAAN
-833 ETNYLFQ
+833 ETNYFFK
-840 LSPQVESSFVHSST
+840 LSPQVESSFVNSST
-854 GSSAFDEIRNLLYQ
+854 GLSAFDEIRNLLYQ

-899 DIQGNYVITQY
+899 GIQGNYVITQY

>member
-1 MDNAFLEKLVNEK
+1 MDNILLEKLVNEK

-40 SGSIQANG
+40 GGSIQANG

-58 SMVAKPEI
+58 SMIAKPEI
-66 ANIESLDNEIAINK
+66 ANIEDLDNEIAINK
-80 KVKVYIGRKNGFAD
+80 KVKVYIGRLA
-94 YQKYGDIV
+94 GDEIM
-102 WFNCGLYVI
+102 WFNCGFYVI
-111 SSASINQSTSGW
+111 SSASVNQSTSGW

-192 LDKVAK
+192 LEKVAK

-226 TQKYTYGQDVGYEFT
+226 TQKYIYGQDVGYEFT
-241 AFTYPGELVLAA
+241 AFTYPGELVFAA

-287 NYLNTVSPIAYLV
+287 NYLNTISPITYLI

-307 YSTEAAYEIRDSDTL
+307 YSTEATYEIKDSDTL

-342 KNDSGVDIH
+342 KNANGVDIH

-372 VDVMGDVINYLYTDT
+372 VNDMGDVINYLYTDT
-387 NTKPDG
+387 NTKP
-393 ANELAASP
+393 AEAKELVASP

-414 ERQAQAQSTEPYD
+414 ERQAQVQSTEPYD

-442 KDWIYPD
+442 KDWVYAD
-449 YPEYNYWSPSVREDP
+449 YPEYNYWNPSVREDP

-496 NDNIKILFTKEIPPI
+496 NDNIKILFTKQIPPI

-517 QKVADLLEIEAPAL
+517 QEVADLLEIEYTNAE
-531 KFTGTLAGATS
+531 
-542 CLGNNRGFATFSWRD
+542 
-557 VSQKGYSSN
+557 
-566 GTDWTPARVLY
+566 
-577 GFDAVGCSNTRMVAV
+577 DAA
-592 DNTNKRS
+592 
-599 YYSDNGGI
+599 
-607 SWKTGSYSVG
+607 
-617 FNILNITYCNDRFL
+617 
-631 GFTGSG
+631 
-637 SSFKIVHSYD
+637 
-647 GISWTITSDI
+647 
-657 LPSRWKN
+657 
-664 DWGSFAYGN
+664 
-673 GVYIA
+673 
-678 RSNDSG
+678 
-684 FMYSTDGLSW
+684 
-694 EHITVPSVKPGTTT
+694 
-708 SCLWNKITYFKGKF
+708 
-722 IATAYGRDC
+722 
-731 VITSADGKNW
+731 
-741 EFVILPEKQYSQILV
+741 EK
-756 EYKDKLYSFDN
+756 
-767 GHASLVTEDGTTWT
+767 
-781 VWQDMSYI
+781 
-789 KAAAVSQG
+789 
-797 KLLLIN
+797 
-803 RDETYQCTE
+803 
-812 DMKNWITA
+812 
-820 NYAAAVREYCAAN
+820 VREYCAAN
-833 ETNYLFQ
+833 ETNYFFQ

-854 GSSAFDEIRNLLYQ
+854 GPSAFDEIRNLLYQ
-868 YLVYNTTISISCL
+868 YLIYNTTISISCL

-899 DIQGNYVITQY
+899 GIQGNYVITQY

>member
-1 MDNAFLEKLVNEK
+1 MNNLLLEKLVNEK
-14 IQTTYAKIITYSFDE
+14 IQTTYAKIVTYSFDE

-40 SGSIQANG
+40 GGSIQANG

-66 ANIESLDNEIAINK
+66 ANIENLDNEIAINK
-80 KVKVYIGRKNGFAD
+80 KVKVYIGRLMENE
-94 YQKYGDIV
+94 IM
-102 WFNCGLYVI
+102 WFNCGFYVI
-111 SSASINQSTSGW
+111 SSASVNQSTSGW

-192 LDKVAK
+192 LEKVAK

-287 NYLNTVSPIAYLV
+287 NYLNTVSPITYLI

-307 YSTEAAYEIRDSDTL
+307 YSTEAAYEIKDSDTL

-342 KNDSGVDIH
+342 KNASGVDIH

-372 VDVMGDVINYLYTDT
+372 VDDMGDVINYLYTDT
-387 NTKPDG
+387 NTKP
-393 ANELAASP
+393 AEAKELVASP

-414 ERQAQAQSTEPYD
+414 ERQAQVQSTEPYD

-442 KDWIYPD
+442 KDWIYAD
-449 YPEYNYWSPSVREDP
+449 YPEYNYWNPSVREDP

-475 TTSEVG
+475 TTSEIG

-496 NDNIKILFTKEIPPI
+496 NDDIKILFTKQIPPI

-517 QKVADLLEIEAPAL
+517 QEVADLLEIEYTNAE
-531 KFTGTLAGATS
+531 
-542 CLGNNRGFATFSWRD
+542 
-557 VSQKGYSSN
+557 
-566 GTDWTPARVLY
+566 
-577 GFDAVGCSNTRMVAV
+577 DAA
-592 DNTNKRS
+592 
-599 YYSDNGGI
+599 
-607 SWKTGSYSVG
+607 
-617 FNILNITYCNDRFL
+617 
-631 GFTGSG
+631 
-637 SSFKIVHSYD
+637 
-647 GISWTITSDI
+647 
-657 LPSRWKN
+657 
-664 DWGSFAYGN
+664 
-673 GVYIA
+673 
-678 RSNDSG
+678 
-684 FMYSTDGLSW
+684 
-694 EHITVPSVKPGTTT
+694 
-708 SCLWNKITYFKGKF
+708 
-722 IATAYGRDC
+722 
-731 VITSADGKNW
+731 
-741 EFVILPEKQYSQILV
+741 EK
-756 EYKDKLYSFDN
+756 
-767 GHASLVTEDGTTWT
+767 
-781 VWQDMSYI
+781 
-789 KAAAVSQG
+789 
-797 KLLLIN
+797 
-803 RDETYQCTE
+803 
-812 DMKNWITA
+812 
-820 NYAAAVREYCAAN
+820 VREYCAAN
-833 ETNYLFQ
+833 ETNYFFQ

-854 GSSAFDEIRNLLYQ
+854 GPSAFDEIRNLLYQ
-868 YLVYNTTISISCL
+868 YLIYNTTISISCL

-899 DIQGNYVITQY
+899 GIQGNYVITQY

>member
-1 MDNAFLEKLVNEK
+1 MNNSLLEKLVNEK
-14 IQTTYAKIITYSFDE
+14 IQTTYAKVVTYSFDE

-40 SGSIQANG
+40 GGSIQANG

-66 ANIESLDNEIAINK
+66 ANIENLDNEIAINK
-80 KVKVYIGRKNGFAD
+80 KVKVYIGRLA
-94 YQKYGDIV
+94 GDEIM
-102 WFNCGLYVI
+102 WFNCGFYVI
-111 SSASINQSTSGW
+111 SSASVNQSTSGW

-192 LDKVAK
+192 LEKVAK

-287 NYLNTVSPIAYLV
+287 NYLNTVSPITYLV

-307 YSTEAAYEIRDSDTL
+307 YSTEAAYEIKDSDTL

-342 KNDSGVDIH
+342 KNASGVDIH

-372 VDVMGDVINYLYTDT
+372 VNDMGDVINYLYTDT

-393 ANELAASP
+393 AKELAASP

-414 ERQAQAQSTEPYD
+414 ERQAQVQSTEPYD

-442 KDWIYPD
+442 KDWVYVD
-449 YPEYNYWSPSVREDP
+449 YPEYNHWNPSIREDP

-496 NDNIKILFTKEIPPI
+496 NDNIKILFTKQIPPI

-517 QKVADLLEIEAPAL
+517 QEVADLLEIEYA
-531 KFTGTLAGATS
+531 
-542 CLGNNRGFATFSWRD
+542 
-557 VSQKGYSSN
+557 
-566 GTDWTPARVLY
+566 
-577 GFDAVGCSNTRMVAV
+577 DAEDA
-592 DNTNKRS
+592 
-599 YYSDNGGI
+599 
-607 SWKTGSYSVG
+607 
-617 FNILNITYCNDRFL
+617 
-631 GFTGSG
+631 
-637 SSFKIVHSYD
+637 
-647 GISWTITSDI
+647 
-657 LPSRWKN
+657 
-664 DWGSFAYGN
+664 A
-673 GVYIA
+673 
-678 RSNDSG
+678 
-684 FMYSTDGLSW
+684 
-694 EHITVPSVKPGTTT
+694 
-708 SCLWNKITYFKGKF
+708 
-722 IATAYGRDC
+722 
-731 VITSADGKNW
+731 
-741 EFVILPEKQYSQILV
+741 EK
-756 EYKDKLYSFDN
+756 
-767 GHASLVTEDGTTWT
+767 
-781 VWQDMSYI
+781 
-789 KAAAVSQG
+789 
-797 KLLLIN
+797 
-803 RDETYQCTE
+803 
-812 DMKNWITA
+812 
-820 NYAAAVREYCAAN
+820 VREYCTAN
-833 ETNYLFQ
+833 ETNYFFQ

-868 YLVYNTTISISCL
+868 YLIYNTTISISCL

-899 DIQGNYVITQY
+899 GIQGNYVITQY

>member
-1 MDNAFLEKLVNEK
+1 MDNILLEKLVNEK

-40 SGSIQANG
+40 GGSIQANG

-58 SMVAKPEI
+58 SMIAKPEI
-66 ANIESLDNEIAINK
+66 ANIENLDNEIAINK
-80 KVKVYIGRKNGFAD
+80 KVKVYIGRLVENE
-94 YQKYGDIV
+94 IM
-102 WFNCGLYVI
+102 WFNCGFYVI
-111 SSASINQSTSGW
+111 SSASVNQSTSGW

-192 LDKVAK
+192 LEKVAK

-287 NYLNTVSPIAYLV
+287 NYLNTVSPIVYLV

-307 YSTEAAYEIRDSDTL
+307 YSTEATYEIKDSDTL

-342 KNDSGVDIH
+342 KNASGVDIH

-372 VDVMGDVINYLYTDT
+372 VNDMGDVINYLYTDT
-387 NTKPDG
+387 NTKP
-393 ANELAASP
+393 AEAKELVASP

-414 ERQAQAQSTEPYD
+414 ERQAQVQSTEPYD

-442 KDWIYPD
+442 KDWVYAD
-449 YPEYNYWSPSVREDP
+449 YPEYNYWNPSVREDP
-464 ASLVFWIDFID
+464 ASLIFWIDFID

-496 NDNIKILFTKEIPPI
+496 NDNIKILFAKQIPPI

-517 QKVADLLEIEAPAL
+517 QEVADLLEIEYTNAE
-531 KFTGTLAGATS
+531 
-542 CLGNNRGFATFSWRD
+542 
-557 VSQKGYSSN
+557 
-566 GTDWTPARVLY
+566 
-577 GFDAVGCSNTRMVAV
+577 DAA
-592 DNTNKRS
+592 
-599 YYSDNGGI
+599 
-607 SWKTGSYSVG
+607 
-617 FNILNITYCNDRFL
+617 
-631 GFTGSG
+631 
-637 SSFKIVHSYD
+637 
-647 GISWTITSDI
+647 
-657 LPSRWKN
+657 
-664 DWGSFAYGN
+664 
-673 GVYIA
+673 
-678 RSNDSG
+678 
-684 FMYSTDGLSW
+684 
-694 EHITVPSVKPGTTT
+694 
-708 SCLWNKITYFKGKF
+708 
-722 IATAYGRDC
+722 
-731 VITSADGKNW
+731 
-741 EFVILPEKQYSQILV
+741 EK
-756 EYKDKLYSFDN
+756 
-767 GHASLVTEDGTTWT
+767 
-781 VWQDMSYI
+781 
-789 KAAAVSQG
+789 
-797 KLLLIN
+797 
-803 RDETYQCTE
+803 
-812 DMKNWITA
+812 
-820 NYAAAVREYCAAN
+820 VREYCAAN
-833 ETNYLFQ
+833 ETNYFFK
-840 LSPQVESSFVHSST
+840 LSPQVESSFVNSST
-854 GSSAFDEIRNLLYQ
+854 GVSAFDEIRNLLYQ

-899 DIQGNYVITQY
+899 GIQGNYVITQY

>member
-1 MDNAFLEKLVNEK
+1 MDNILLEKLVNEK

-40 SGSIQANG
+40 GGSIQANG

-58 SMVAKPEI
+58 SMIAKPEI
-66 ANIESLDNEIAINK
+66 ANIENLDNEIAINK
-80 KVKVYIGRKNGFAD
+80 KVKVYIGRLA
-94 YQKYGDIV
+94 GDEIM
-102 WFNCGLYVI
+102 WFNCGFYVI
-111 SSASINQSTSGW
+111 SSASVNQSTSGW

-192 LDKVAK
+192 LEKVAK

-287 NYLNTVSPIAYLV
+287 NYLNTVSPIVYLV

-307 YSTEAAYEIRDSDTL
+307 YSTEATYEIKDSDTL

-342 KNDSGVDIH
+342 KNASGVDIH

-372 VDVMGDVINYLYTDT
+372 VNDMGDVINYLYTDT
-387 NTKPDG
+387 NTKP
-393 ANELAASP
+393 AEAKELVASP

-414 ERQAQAQSTEPYD
+414 ERQAQVQPTEPYD
-427 AEMLAFWRLLYDPDN
+427 AEMLAFWRLLYNPDN
-442 KDWIYPD
+442 KDWVYAD
-449 YPEYNYWSPSVREDP
+449 YPEYNHWNPNVREDP

-496 NDNIKILFTKEIPPI
+496 NDNIKILFTKQIPPI

-517 QKVADLLEIEAPAL
+517 QEVADLLEIEYTNAE
-531 KFTGTLAGATS
+531 
-542 CLGNNRGFATFSWRD
+542 
-557 VSQKGYSSN
+557 
-566 GTDWTPARVLY
+566 
-577 GFDAVGCSNTRMVAV
+577 DAA
-592 DNTNKRS
+592 
-599 YYSDNGGI
+599 
-607 SWKTGSYSVG
+607 
-617 FNILNITYCNDRFL
+617 
-631 GFTGSG
+631 
-637 SSFKIVHSYD
+637 
-647 GISWTITSDI
+647 
-657 LPSRWKN
+657 
-664 DWGSFAYGN
+664 
-673 GVYIA
+673 
-678 RSNDSG
+678 
-684 FMYSTDGLSW
+684 
-694 EHITVPSVKPGTTT
+694 
-708 SCLWNKITYFKGKF
+708 
-722 IATAYGRDC
+722 
-731 VITSADGKNW
+731 
-741 EFVILPEKQYSQILV
+741 EK
-756 EYKDKLYSFDN
+756 
-767 GHASLVTEDGTTWT
+767 
-781 VWQDMSYI
+781 
-789 KAAAVSQG
+789 
-797 KLLLIN
+797 
-803 RDETYQCTE
+803 
-812 DMKNWITA
+812 
-820 NYAAAVREYCAAN
+820 VREYCAAN
-833 ETNYLFQ
+833 ETNYFFK
-840 LSPQVESSFVHSST
+840 LSPQVESSFVNSST
-854 GSSAFDEIRNLLYQ
+854 GVSAFDEIRNLLYQ

-899 DIQGNYVITQY
+899 GIQGNYVITQY

>member
-1 MDNAFLEKLVNEK
+1 MDNILLEKLVNEK

-40 SGSIQANG
+40 GGSIQANG

-58 SMVAKPEI
+58 SMIAKPEI
-66 ANIESLDNEIAINK
+66 ANIEDLDNEIAINK
-80 KVKVYIGRKNGFAD
+80 KVKVYIGRLA
-94 YQKYGDIV
+94 GDEII
-102 WFNCGLYVI
+102 WFNCGFYVI
-111 SSASINQSTSGW
+111 SSASVNQSTSGW

-192 LDKVAK
+192 LEKVAK

-211 AENYASFAYAEDAVH
+211 AKNYASFAYAEDAIH

-241 AFTYPGELVLAA
+241 AFTYPGELVFAA

-287 NYLNTVSPIAYLV
+287 NYLNTVSPIVYLV

-307 YSTEAAYEIRDSDTL
+307 YSTEATYEIKDSDTL

-342 KNDSGVDIH
+342 KNASGVDIH

-372 VDVMGDVINYLYTDT
+372 VNDMGDVINYLYTDT
-387 NTKPDG
+387 NTKP
-393 ANELAASP
+393 AEAKELVASP

-414 ERQAQAQSTEPYD
+414 ERQAQVQSTEPYD

-442 KDWIYPD
+442 KDWVYAD
-449 YPEYNYWSPSVREDP
+449 YPEYNYWNPSVREDP

-496 NDNIKILFTKEIPPI
+496 NDNIKILFTKQIPPI

-517 QKVADLLEIEAPAL
+517 QEVADLLEIEYTNAE
-531 KFTGTLAGATS
+531 
-542 CLGNNRGFATFSWRD
+542 
-557 VSQKGYSSN
+557 
-566 GTDWTPARVLY
+566 
-577 GFDAVGCSNTRMVAV
+577 DAA
-592 DNTNKRS
+592 
-599 YYSDNGGI
+599 
-607 SWKTGSYSVG
+607 
-617 FNILNITYCNDRFL
+617 
-631 GFTGSG
+631 
-637 SSFKIVHSYD
+637 
-647 GISWTITSDI
+647 
-657 LPSRWKN
+657 
-664 DWGSFAYGN
+664 
-673 GVYIA
+673 
-678 RSNDSG
+678 
-684 FMYSTDGLSW
+684 
-694 EHITVPSVKPGTTT
+694 
-708 SCLWNKITYFKGKF
+708 
-722 IATAYGRDC
+722 
-731 VITSADGKNW
+731 
-741 EFVILPEKQYSQILV
+741 EK
-756 EYKDKLYSFDN
+756 
-767 GHASLVTEDGTTWT
+767 
-781 VWQDMSYI
+781 
-789 KAAAVSQG
+789 
-797 KLLLIN
+797 
-803 RDETYQCTE
+803 
-812 DMKNWITA
+812 
-820 NYAAAVREYCAAN
+820 VREYCAAN
-833 ETNYLFQ
+833 ETNYFFQ

-854 GSSAFDEIRNLLYQ
+854 GPSAFDEIRNLLYQ

-899 DIQGNYVITQY
+899 GIQGNYVITQY

>member
-1 MDNAFLEKLVNEK
+1 MDNILLEKLVNEK

-40 SGSIQANG
+40 GGSIQANG

-58 SMVAKPEI
+58 SMIAKPEI
-66 ANIESLDNEIAINK
+66 ANIENLDNEIAINK
-80 KVKVYIGRKNGFAD
+80 KVKVYIGRLA
-94 YQKYGDIV
+94 GDEIM
-102 WFNCGLYVI
+102 WFNCGFYVI
-111 SSASINQSTSGW
+111 SSASVNQSTSGW

-192 LDKVAK
+192 LEKVAK

-241 AFTYPGELVLAA
+241 AFTYPGELVFAA

-287 NYLNTVSPIAYLV
+287 NYLNTVSPITYLV

-307 YSTEAAYEIRDSDTL
+307 YSTEATYEIKDSDTL

-342 KNDSGVDIH
+342 KNASGVDIH
-351 YRLVIDEKPVLNKC
+351 YRLVIDEKPILNKC

-372 VDVMGDVINYLYTDT
+372 VNDMGDVINYLYTDT
-387 NTKPDG
+387 NTKP
-393 ANELAASP
+393 AEAKELVASP

-414 ERQAQAQSTEPYD
+414 ERQAQVQSTEPYD

-442 KDWIYPD
+442 KDWVYAD
-449 YPEYNYWSPSVREDP
+449 YPEYNYWNPSVREDP

-496 NDNIKILFTKEIPPI
+496 NDDIKILFTKQIPPI

-517 QKVADLLEIEAPAL
+517 QEVADLLEIEYTNAE
-531 KFTGTLAGATS
+531 
-542 CLGNNRGFATFSWRD
+542 
-557 VSQKGYSSN
+557 
-566 GTDWTPARVLY
+566 
-577 GFDAVGCSNTRMVAV
+577 DAA
-592 DNTNKRS
+592 
-599 YYSDNGGI
+599 
-607 SWKTGSYSVG
+607 
-617 FNILNITYCNDRFL
+617 
-631 GFTGSG
+631 
-637 SSFKIVHSYD
+637 
-647 GISWTITSDI
+647 
-657 LPSRWKN
+657 
-664 DWGSFAYGN
+664 
-673 GVYIA
+673 
-678 RSNDSG
+678 
-684 FMYSTDGLSW
+684 
-694 EHITVPSVKPGTTT
+694 
-708 SCLWNKITYFKGKF
+708 
-722 IATAYGRDC
+722 
-731 VITSADGKNW
+731 
-741 EFVILPEKQYSQILV
+741 EK
-756 EYKDKLYSFDN
+756 
-767 GHASLVTEDGTTWT
+767 
-781 VWQDMSYI
+781 
-789 KAAAVSQG
+789 
-797 KLLLIN
+797 
-803 RDETYQCTE
+803 
-812 DMKNWITA
+812 
-820 NYAAAVREYCAAN
+820 VREYCAAN
-833 ETNYLFQ
+833 ETNYFFQ
-840 LSPQVESSFVHSST
+840 LSPQVEFSFVHSST
-854 GSSAFDEIRNLLYQ
+854 GPSAFDEIRNLLYQ
-868 YLVYNTTISISCL
+868 YLIYNTTISISCL

-899 DIQGNYVITQY
+899 GIQGNYVITQY

>member
-14 IQTTYAKIITYSFDE
+14 IQTTYAKIVTYSFDE

-40 SGSIQANG
+40 GGSIQANG

-66 ANIESLDNEIAINK
+66 ANIENLDNEIAINK
-80 KVKVYIGRKNGFAD
+80 KVKVYIGRLA
-94 YQKYGDIV
+94 GDEIM
-102 WFNCGLYVI
+102 WFNCGFYVI
-111 SSASINQSTSGW
+111 SGASVNQSTSGW

-177 NHYGEIPLHDIIIND
+177 NHYGEIPLHDIVIND
-192 LDKVAK
+192 LEKVAK

-226 TQKYTYGQDVGYEFT
+226 TQKYIYGQDVGYEFT

-253 GATVVNLLEKICQIL
+253 GATVVNVLEKICQIL

-307 YSTEAAYEIRDSDTL
+307 YSTEAAYEIKDSDTL

-342 KNDSGVDIH
+342 KNASGVDIH
-351 YRLVIDEKPVLNKC
+351 YRLVIDEKPILNKC

-372 VDVMGDVINYLYTDT
+372 VDDAGDVINYLYTDI

-393 ANELAASP
+393 AKELAASP

-414 ERQAQAQSTEPYD
+414 ERQAQVQSTEPYD

-442 KDWIYPD
+442 KDWVYAN
-449 YPEYNYWSPSVREDP
+449 YPEYNHWNPSVREDP

-496 NDNIKILFTKEIPPI
+496 NDSIKILFTKQIPPI

-517 QKVADLLEIEAPAL
+517 QEVADLLEIEYA
-531 KFTGTLAGATS
+531 
-542 CLGNNRGFATFSWRD
+542 
-557 VSQKGYSSN
+557 
-566 GTDWTPARVLY
+566 
-577 GFDAVGCSNTRMVAV
+577 DAEDA
-592 DNTNKRS
+592 
-599 YYSDNGGI
+599 
-607 SWKTGSYSVG
+607 
-617 FNILNITYCNDRFL
+617 
-631 GFTGSG
+631 
-637 SSFKIVHSYD
+637 
-647 GISWTITSDI
+647 
-657 LPSRWKN
+657 
-664 DWGSFAYGN
+664 A
-673 GVYIA
+673 
-678 RSNDSG
+678 
-684 FMYSTDGLSW
+684 
-694 EHITVPSVKPGTTT
+694 
-708 SCLWNKITYFKGKF
+708 
-722 IATAYGRDC
+722 
-731 VITSADGKNW
+731 
-741 EFVILPEKQYSQILV
+741 EK
-756 EYKDKLYSFDN
+756 
-767 GHASLVTEDGTTWT
+767 
-781 VWQDMSYI
+781 
-789 KAAAVSQG
+789 
-797 KLLLIN
+797 
-803 RDETYQCTE
+803 
-812 DMKNWITA
+812 
-820 NYAAAVREYCAAN
+820 VREYCAAN
-833 ETNYLFQ
+833 ETNYFFQ
-840 LSPQVESSFVHSST
+840 LSPQVESSFVNSST

-899 DIQGNYVITQY
+899 GIQGNYVITQY

>member
-1 MDNAFLEKLVNEK
+1 MDNILLEKLVNEK
-14 IQTTYAKIITYSFDE
+14 IQTTYAKIVTYSFDE

-40 SGSIQANG
+40 GGSIQANG
-48 ASAVRRTLSL
+48 ASAIRRTLSL

-66 ANIESLDNEIAINK
+66 ANIENLDNEIAINK
-80 KVKVYIGRKNGFAD
+80 KVKVYIGRLMENE
-94 YQKYGDIV
+94 IM
-102 WFNCGLYVI
+102 WFNCGFYVI

-192 LDKVAK
+192 LEKVAK

-307 YSTEAAYEIRDSDTL
+307 YSTEAAYEIKDSDTL

-342 KNDSGVDIH
+342 KNASGVDIH

-372 VDVMGDVINYLYTDT
+372 VNDMGDVINYLYTDT
-387 NTKPDG
+387 NTKP
-393 ANELAASP
+393 AEAKELVASP

-414 ERQAQAQSTEPYD
+414 ERQAQVQSTEPYD

-442 KDWIYPD
+442 KDWIYAD
-449 YPEYNYWSPSVREDP
+449 YPEYNHWNPSVREDP

-496 NDNIKILFTKEIPPI
+496 NDDIKILFTKQIPPI

-517 QKVADLLEIEAPAL
+517 QEVADLLEIEYTNAE
-531 KFTGTLAGATS
+531 
-542 CLGNNRGFATFSWRD
+542 
-557 VSQKGYSSN
+557 
-566 GTDWTPARVLY
+566 
-577 GFDAVGCSNTRMVAV
+577 DAA
-592 DNTNKRS
+592 
-599 YYSDNGGI
+599 
-607 SWKTGSYSVG
+607 
-617 FNILNITYCNDRFL
+617 
-631 GFTGSG
+631 
-637 SSFKIVHSYD
+637 
-647 GISWTITSDI
+647 
-657 LPSRWKN
+657 
-664 DWGSFAYGN
+664 
-673 GVYIA
+673 
-678 RSNDSG
+678 
-684 FMYSTDGLSW
+684 
-694 EHITVPSVKPGTTT
+694 
-708 SCLWNKITYFKGKF
+708 
-722 IATAYGRDC
+722 
-731 VITSADGKNW
+731 
-741 EFVILPEKQYSQILV
+741 EK
-756 EYKDKLYSFDN
+756 
-767 GHASLVTEDGTTWT
+767 
-781 VWQDMSYI
+781 
-789 KAAAVSQG
+789 
-797 KLLLIN
+797 
-803 RDETYQCTE
+803 
-812 DMKNWITA
+812 
-820 NYAAAVREYCAAN
+820 VREYCAAN
-833 ETNYLFQ
+833 ETNYFFQ

-854 GSSAFDEIRNLLYQ
+854 GPSAFDEIRNLLYQ
-868 YLVYNTTISISCL
+868 YLIYNTTISISCL

-899 DIQGNYVITQY
+899 GIQGNYVITQY
-910 SLPLTYNGTMSIT
+910 SLPLIYNGTMSIT

>member
-1 MDNAFLEKLVNEK
+1 MDNILLEKLVNEK

-40 SGSIQANG
+40 GGSIQANG

-58 SMVAKPEI
+58 SMIAKPEI
-66 ANIESLDNEIAINK
+66 ANIENLDNEIAINK
-80 KVKVYIGRKNGFAD
+80 KVKVYIGRLA
-94 YQKYGDIV
+94 GDEIM
-102 WFNCGLYVI
+102 WFNCGFYVI
-111 SSASINQSTSGW
+111 SSASVNQSTSGW

-192 LDKVAK
+192 LEKVAK

-287 NYLNTVSPIAYLV
+287 NYLNTVSPITYLV

-307 YSTEAAYEIRDSDTL
+307 YSTEATYEIKDSDTL

-342 KNDSGVDIH
+342 KNASGVDIH

-372 VDVMGDVINYLYTDT
+372 VNDIGDVINYLYTDT
-387 NTKPDG
+387 NTKP
-393 ANELAASP
+393 AEAKELVASP

-414 ERQAQAQSTEPYD
+414 ERQAQVQSTEPYD

-442 KDWIYPD
+442 KDWVYAD
-449 YPEYNYWSPSVREDP
+449 YPEYNYWNPSVREDP

-496 NDNIKILFTKEIPPI
+496 NDNIKILFTKQIPPI

-517 QKVADLLEIEAPAL
+517 QEVADLLEIEYTNAE
-531 KFTGTLAGATS
+531 
-542 CLGNNRGFATFSWRD
+542 
-557 VSQKGYSSN
+557 
-566 GTDWTPARVLY
+566 
-577 GFDAVGCSNTRMVAV
+577 DAA
-592 DNTNKRS
+592 
-599 YYSDNGGI
+599 
-607 SWKTGSYSVG
+607 
-617 FNILNITYCNDRFL
+617 
-631 GFTGSG
+631 
-637 SSFKIVHSYD
+637 
-647 GISWTITSDI
+647 
-657 LPSRWKN
+657 
-664 DWGSFAYGN
+664 
-673 GVYIA
+673 
-678 RSNDSG
+678 
-684 FMYSTDGLSW
+684 
-694 EHITVPSVKPGTTT
+694 
-708 SCLWNKITYFKGKF
+708 
-722 IATAYGRDC
+722 
-731 VITSADGKNW
+731 
-741 EFVILPEKQYSQILV
+741 EK
-756 EYKDKLYSFDN
+756 
-767 GHASLVTEDGTTWT
+767 
-781 VWQDMSYI
+781 
-789 KAAAVSQG
+789 
-797 KLLLIN
+797 
-803 RDETYQCTE
+803 
-812 DMKNWITA
+812 
-820 NYAAAVREYCAAN
+820 VREYCAAN
-833 ETNYLFQ
+833 ETNYFFQ

-854 GSSAFDEIRNLLYQ
+854 GPSAFDEIRNLLYQ
-868 YLVYNTTISISCL
+868 YLIYNTTISISCL

-899 DIQGNYVITQY
+899 GIQGNYVITQY

>member
-1 MDNAFLEKLVNEK
+1 MNNSLFEKLVNEK

-40 SGSIQANG
+40 GGSIQVNG

-58 SMVAKPEI
+58 SMIAKPEI
-66 ANIESLDNEIAINK
+66 ANIEDLDNEIAINK
-80 KVKVYIGRKNGFAD
+80 KVKVYIGRLA
-94 YQKYGDIV
+94 GDEIM
-102 WFNCGLYVI
+102 WFNCGFYVI
-111 SSASINQSTSGW
+111 SSASVNQSTSGW

-192 LDKVAK
+192 LEKVAK

-287 NYLNTVSPIAYLV
+287 NYLNTVSPITYLV

-307 YSTEAAYEIRDSDTL
+307 YSTEAAYEIKDSDTL

-327 SPRYEDIK
+327 SPRYEYIK

-342 KNDSGVDIH
+342 KNASGVDIH

-372 VDVMGDVINYLYTDT
+372 VDDTGDVINYLYTDT
-387 NTKPDG
+387 NTKP
-393 ANELAASP
+393 AEAKELVASP

-414 ERQAQAQSTEPYD
+414 ERQAQVQSTEPYD

-442 KDWIYPD
+442 KDWVYAD
-449 YPEYNYWSPSVREDP
+449 YPEYNYWNPSVREDP

-496 NDNIKILFTKEIPPI
+496 NDNIKILFTKQIPPI

-517 QKVADLLEIEAPAL
+517 QEVADLLEIEYTNAE
-531 KFTGTLAGATS
+531 
-542 CLGNNRGFATFSWRD
+542 
-557 VSQKGYSSN
+557 
-566 GTDWTPARVLY
+566 
-577 GFDAVGCSNTRMVAV
+577 DAA
-592 DNTNKRS
+592 
-599 YYSDNGGI
+599 
-607 SWKTGSYSVG
+607 
-617 FNILNITYCNDRFL
+617 
-631 GFTGSG
+631 
-637 SSFKIVHSYD
+637 
-647 GISWTITSDI
+647 
-657 LPSRWKN
+657 
-664 DWGSFAYGN
+664 
-673 GVYIA
+673 
-678 RSNDSG
+678 
-684 FMYSTDGLSW
+684 
-694 EHITVPSVKPGTTT
+694 
-708 SCLWNKITYFKGKF
+708 
-722 IATAYGRDC
+722 
-731 VITSADGKNW
+731 
-741 EFVILPEKQYSQILV
+741 EK
-756 EYKDKLYSFDN
+756 
-767 GHASLVTEDGTTWT
+767 
-781 VWQDMSYI
+781 
-789 KAAAVSQG
+789 
-797 KLLLIN
+797 
-803 RDETYQCTE
+803 
-812 DMKNWITA
+812 
-820 NYAAAVREYCAAN
+820 VREYCAAN
-833 ETNYLFQ
+833 ETNYFFQ

-854 GSSAFDEIRNLLYQ
+854 GPSAFDEIRNLLYQ
-868 YLVYNTTISISCL
+868 YLIYNTTISISCL

-899 DIQGNYVITQY
+899 GIQGNYVITQY

>member
-1 MDNAFLEKLVNEK
+1 MNNSLLEKLVNEK
-14 IQTTYAKIITYSFDE
+14 IQTTYAKIVTYSFDE

-40 SGSIQANG
+40 GGSIQANG

-66 ANIESLDNEIAINK
+66 ANIENLDNEIAINK
-80 KVKVYIGRKNGFAD
+80 KVKVYIGRLVENE
-94 YQKYGDIV
+94 IM
-102 WFNCGLYVI
+102 WFNCGFYVI
-111 SSASINQSTSGW
+111 SSASVNQSTSGW

-192 LDKVAK
+192 LEKVAK

-211 AENYASFAYAEDAVH
+211 AENYASFAYAEDAIH

-307 YSTEAAYEIRDSDTL
+307 YSTEATYEIKDSDTL

-342 KNDSGVDIH
+342 KNNSGVDIH

-372 VDVMGDVINYLYTDT
+372 VNTAGDVINYLYTDT

-393 ANELAASP
+393 AKELVASP

-414 ERQAQAQSTEPYD
+414 ERQAQVQSTEPYD
-427 AEMLAFWRLLYDPDN
+427 AEMLAFWRLLYDPEN
-442 KDWIYPD
+442 KDWIYAD
-449 YPEYNYWSPSVREDP
+449 YPEYNHWNPSVREDP
-464 ASLVFWIDFID
+464 ASLIFWIDFID

-481 KYAVSQIGRRMKVVN
+481 RYAVSQIGRRMKVVN
-496 NDNIKILFTKEIPPI
+496 NDNIKILFTKQIPSI

-517 QKVADLLEIEAPAL
+517 QEVADLLEIEYTNAE
-531 KFTGTLAGATS
+531 
-542 CLGNNRGFATFSWRD
+542 
-557 VSQKGYSSN
+557 
-566 GTDWTPARVLY
+566 
-577 GFDAVGCSNTRMVAV
+577 DAA
-592 DNTNKRS
+592 
-599 YYSDNGGI
+599 
-607 SWKTGSYSVG
+607 
-617 FNILNITYCNDRFL
+617 
-631 GFTGSG
+631 
-637 SSFKIVHSYD
+637 
-647 GISWTITSDI
+647 
-657 LPSRWKN
+657 
-664 DWGSFAYGN
+664 
-673 GVYIA
+673 
-678 RSNDSG
+678 
-684 FMYSTDGLSW
+684 
-694 EHITVPSVKPGTTT
+694 
-708 SCLWNKITYFKGKF
+708 
-722 IATAYGRDC
+722 
-731 VITSADGKNW
+731 
-741 EFVILPEKQYSQILV
+741 EK
-756 EYKDKLYSFDN
+756 
-767 GHASLVTEDGTTWT
+767 
-781 VWQDMSYI
+781 
-789 KAAAVSQG
+789 
-797 KLLLIN
+797 
-803 RDETYQCTE
+803 
-812 DMKNWITA
+812 
-820 NYAAAVREYCAAN
+820 VREYCAAN
-833 ETNYLFQ
+833 ETNYFFK
-840 LSPQVESSFVHSST
+840 LSPQVESSFVNSST
-854 GSSAFDEIRNLLYQ
+854 GLSAFDEIRNLLYQ
-868 YLVYNTTISISCL
+868 YLIYNTTISISCL

>member
-1 MDNAFLEKLVNEK
+1 MNNSLLEKLVNEK
-14 IQTTYAKIITYSFDE
+14 IQTTYAKIVTYSFDE

-40 SGSIQANG
+40 GGSIQANG

-80 KVKVYIGRKNGFAD
+80 KVKVYIGRLMENE
-94 YQKYGDIV
+94 IM
-102 WFNCGLYVI
+102 WFNCGFYVI
-111 SSASINQSTSGW
+111 SSASVNQSTSGW

-177 NHYGEIPLHDIIIND
+177 NHYGEIPLHNIIIND
-192 LDKVAK
+192 LEKVAK

-253 GATVVNLLEKICQIL
+253 GSTVVNLLEKICQIL

-287 NYLNTVSPIAYLV
+287 NYLNTVSPITYLV

-307 YSTEAAYEIRDSDTL
+307 YSTEAAYEIKDSDTL

-342 KNDSGVDIH
+342 KNASGVDIH

-372 VDVMGDVINYLYTDT
+372 VNDMGDVINYLYTDT
-387 NTKPDG
+387 NTKPAEAKG
-393 ANELAASP
+393 LVASP

-414 ERQAQAQSTEPYD
+414 ERQAQVQSTEPYD

-442 KDWIYPD
+442 KDWVYAD
-449 YPEYNYWSPSVREDP
+449 YPVYNHWNPSVREDP

-496 NDNIKILFTKEIPPI
+496 NDDIKILFTKQIPPI

-517 QKVADLLEIEAPAL
+517 QEVADLLEIEYA
-531 KFTGTLAGATS
+531 
-542 CLGNNRGFATFSWRD
+542 
-557 VSQKGYSSN
+557 
-566 GTDWTPARVLY
+566 
-577 GFDAVGCSNTRMVAV
+577 DAEDA
-592 DNTNKRS
+592 
-599 YYSDNGGI
+599 
-607 SWKTGSYSVG
+607 
-617 FNILNITYCNDRFL
+617 
-631 GFTGSG
+631 
-637 SSFKIVHSYD
+637 
-647 GISWTITSDI
+647 
-657 LPSRWKN
+657 
-664 DWGSFAYGN
+664 A
-673 GVYIA
+673 
-678 RSNDSG
+678 
-684 FMYSTDGLSW
+684 
-694 EHITVPSVKPGTTT
+694 
-708 SCLWNKITYFKGKF
+708 
-722 IATAYGRDC
+722 
-731 VITSADGKNW
+731 
-741 EFVILPEKQYSQILV
+741 EK
-756 EYKDKLYSFDN
+756 
-767 GHASLVTEDGTTWT
+767 
-781 VWQDMSYI
+781 
-789 KAAAVSQG
+789 
-797 KLLLIN
+797 
-803 RDETYQCTE
+803 
-812 DMKNWITA
+812 
-820 NYAAAVREYCAAN
+820 VREYCAAN
-833 ETNYLFQ
+833 ETNYFFQ

-868 YLVYNTTISISCL
+868 YLIYNTTISISCL

-899 DIQGNYVITQY
+899 GIQGNYVITQY